1 MKRFQ
6 AMAQR
11 ITAFVLSAGMMAS
24 AAAPTVLAA
33 QQAPS
38 APLGAENSVD
48 ELGNEDVSDETFHEP
63 DDRGLAADAEFF
75 YGEADDDIDLDDLT
89 EEQLAEQAAVDES
102 GHKKHTPDTDDL
114 VYEQPS
120 TCAQRGYAIYRCSF
134 ELEQEDGTVAHCYH
148 WVVVW
153 LSLTD
158 HEWGEWQEPDDADS
172 QKYRVC
178 SVCNAVEY
186 EDDTAV
192 TPDGVPVTDPDHPE
206 WLPGDIGVG
215 GNYDDQIELARG
227 HTHSKNFLLETIE
240 ATCTEPKKRKWKC
253 WCTFNFW
260 DTQGEKLGHMPEQD
274 AQTYTKP
281 ATCTEDGVTYKYCG
295 RNNNGT
301 TCMYEYPNT
310 RQTLFATGHHTGDED
325 DAHKWVKGDGTD
337 VGWTEE
343 PATCTTAGKRY
354 RRCDTCQKEE
364 VDNTYADAHP
374 ATGHITDGVK
384 WTKDD
389 GSEIGWVVNQPY
401 KCADGT
407 KTRECDV
414 CHEKE
419 TVTVPATEEHQ
430 RTDWIVT
437 VEPTCTTTG
446 TRVKKCTVCG
456 NVVETETINALE
468 HDFQN
473 YVDDNRPAC
482 CDQYETGT
490 CTRCDAKDTRK
501 TSDPIRAHKFT
512 RYIFGTFDG
521 RLATRA
527 DCDYKGCTAYD
538 DKAFSLDNY
547 KENGYVLAATEAS
560 ETIADY
566 AEEVIKQAMRDAETA
581 VANASTRE
589 EAIASLDVI
598 VASVRSQLL
607 NKKVSGEVRMDPGWG
622 AWAIVKIPYSVT
634 ITKEMV
640 GSMLTDLQNGMNS
653 VKEMLGSS
661 FLSKDAIQTLIG
673 KVEDTV
679 AKSDD
684 INYSMRWIVYP
695 EAYYQ
700 ITAALNGG
708 NGSYPGG
715 DSDKAGEKATI
726 SNLILQLAGDLVQ
739 KDPNSETDAVQEFVS
754 AIFDDLIDML
764 IEELKKDETYGKYLN
779 NALGDELLAELRPKL
794 REELV
799 NDTAFVDTIRGI
811 VQIALSN
818 AAAGVNKGWKEKAI
832 LAQLREDLLKVQ
844 DPVEQEMI
852 KLSGIIGDL
861 VESSLAEKINKLL
874 PFGDLTSWIGKWVG
888 EFAKDKAVSEVV
900 GETGRVRDTIE
911 LYIKYITCPGHD
923 YHYITTRATT
933 CTEDGEEKLKCSK
946 CGWVRSD
953 NKITHEKLG
962 HVPVVDEAVDPTE
975 TEEGLTEG
983 SHCARCGA
991 VLEAQEVIPAL
1002 QPQMDAKLVCSAI
1015 PEEAVTAMRYENRK
1029 KLDAAMDAALT
1040 KAGYTAA
1047 DSQRFL
1053 AQVNSS
1059 IGILPSD
1066 RYPEEGFTGYVPR
1079 PAQTAAD
1086 KKYTWYAVQLLTVDA
1101 HGHNAGDVIITPV
1114 TQTDKGLQL
1123 TVYAQAVVA
1132 LAWKEAK

>member
-1 MKRFQ
+1 MIPEGGSADR
-6 AMAQR
+6 
-11 ITAFVLSAGMMAS
+11 TLDDFVTFDQPEWLEQGMLMGTDAYGIQ
-24 AAAPTVLAA
+24 T
-33 QQAPS
+33 
-38 APLGAENSVD
+38 
-48 ELGNEDVSDETFHEP
+48 
-63 DDRGLAADAEFF
+63 AADRAKVDQKWN
-75 YGEADDDIDLDDLT
+75 YEADHSKWTIDRSTTYYHGYDGMGNDHGKYGLNVWT
-89 EEQLAEQAAVDES
+89 SESTHKERAVTCEES
-102 GHKKHTPDTDDL
+102 GYIGHK
-114 VYEQPS
+114 
-120 TCAQRGYAIYRCSF
+120 CALYTTFFGRKVTLC
-134 ELEQEDGTVAHCYH
+134 DK
-148 WVVVW
+148 
-153 LSLTD
+153 
-158 HEWGEWQEPDDADS
+158 EWQETIPAPG
-172 QKYRVC
+172 QHLH
-178 SVCNAVEY
+178 NLY
-186 EDDTAV
+186 E
-192 TPDGVPVTDPDHPE
+192 
-206 WLPGDIGVG
+206 
-215 GNYDDQIELARG
+215 
-227 HTHSKNFLLETIE
+227 
-240 ATCTEPKKRKWKC
+240 
-253 WCTFNFW
+253 
-260 DTQGEKLGHMPEQD
+260 
-274 AQTYTKP
+274 
-281 ATCTEDGVTYKYCG
+281 
-295 RNNNGT
+295 
-301 TCMYEYPNT
+301 
-310 RQTLFATGHHTGDED
+310 
-325 DAHKWVKGDGTD
+325 VK
-337 VGWTEE
+337 
-343 PATCTTAGKRY
+343 ATCTTDGVKYYYCGRDNGAGSDRNKGNGSICYYVWEDETVVTKAVGHLSSTGEYWFPNDEATKDKGWQTKAATCGEAGKRY
-354 RRCDTCQKEE
+354 RDCVNCDAADGKEE
-364 VDNTYADAHP
+364 DPSYADAHP
-374 ATGHITDGVK
+374 ATGHETDGVK
-384 WTKDD
+384 WAKGD
-389 GSEIGWVVNQPY
+389 GSNVGWVVNQPY
-401 KCADGT
+401 PCAEGT
-407 KTRECDV
+407 KTRECDI

-419 TVTVPATEEHQ
+419 TVTVPVTEAHQ
-430 RTDWIVT
+430 LTDWEVT

-456 NVVETETINALE
+456 NVVETETINELG

-482 CDQYETGT
+482 CDQYETGI
-490 CTRCDAKDTRK
+490 CTRCNAKDTRK
-501 TSDPIRAHKFT
+501 TSGPIRAHKFT
-512 RYIFGTFDG
+512 HYEFGTFDG

-527 DCDYKGCTAYD
+527 NCDYKGCTAYD

-566 AEEVIKQAMRDAETA
+566 AEDVIKQAMRDAETA
-581 VANASTRE
+581 VKNASTRE

-607 NKKVSGEVRMDPGWG
+607 SKKVSGEVRIDPGWG

-673 KVEDTV
+673 KVADTV

-700 ITAALNGG
+700 ITAALNEG

-764 IEELKKDETYGKYLN
+764 IEELKEDEEYSKYLN

-799 NDTAFVDTIRGI
+799 NDTAFVDAVRGI
-811 VQIALSN
+811 VQNALSN

-832 LAQLREDLLKVQ
+832 LAQLRSDLLKVQ

-874 PFGDLTSWIGKWVG
+874 PFGDLTSWIGKKVG
-888 EFAKDKAVSEVV
+888 AFAKDKAVSEVV

-911 LYIKYITCPGHD
+911 LYIKYITCGEHR
-923 YHYITTRATT
+923 HVTEEIAAT
-933 CTEDGEEKLKCSK
+933 CTEPAYTIDSCDK
-946 CGWVRSD
+946 CGWRFS
-953 NKITHEKLG
+953 KSKTGEPLG
-962 HVPVVDEAVDPTE
+962 HVPVVDEAADPTE

-1015 PEEAVTAMRYENRK
+1015 PEETVTAMRYENRK

-1114 TQTDKGLQL
+1114 AQTDKGLL
-1123 TVYAQAVVA
+1123 RT
-1132 LAWKEAK
+1132 WGCSGK

>member
-33 QQAPS
+33 QQVPS

-48 ELGNEDVSDETFHEP
+48 ELGNEDLSDETYHEP
-63 DDRGLAADAEFF
+63 DDRGLAADAADHTW
-75 YGEADDDIDLDDLT
+75 GEWYDGTYQEGEDGEIQNVKIRICSDCGVL
-89 EEQLAEQAAVDES
+89 QL
-102 GHKKHTPDTDDL
+102 
-114 VYEQPS
+114 
-120 TCAQRGYAIYRCSF
+120 
-134 ELEQEDGTVAHCYH
+134 EDGTV
-148 WVVVW
+148 
-153 LSLTD
+153 LTPSTD
-158 HEWGEWQEPDDADS
+158 EKLEI
-172 QKYRVC
+172 V
-178 SVCNAVEY
+178 
-186 EDDTAV
+186 
-192 TPDGVPVTDPDHPE
+192 DPDEPE
-206 WLPGDIGVG
+206 QLAPGVNLD
-215 GNYDDQIELARG
+215 GNYDDQIAPCDSVGIHDGAHQFDYTGATNVKVWYSRP
-227 HTHSKNFLLETIE
+227 
-240 ATCTEPKKRKWKC
+240 TCTQTGSALVRCIKWWYVKFYIPFKGWQESSGQCDYSETHTINMAPHTWPSDGTVEQASPCVDGWKVWRCTVCNTELRRDKIGAKPHQYGDPITVKPTCEKGGKTYQKC
-253 WCTFNFW
+253 SVCGDEHVIET
-260 DTQGEKLGHMPEQD
+260 TAPLGHS
-274 AQTYTKP
+274 
-281 ATCTEDGVTYKYCG
+281 
-295 RNNNGT
+295 
-301 TCMYEYPNT
+301 
-310 RQTLFATGHHTGDED
+310 
-325 DAHKWVKGDGTD
+325 
-337 VGWTEE
+337 
-343 PATCTTAGKRY
+343 
-354 RRCDTCQKEE
+354 
-364 VDNTYADAHP
+364 
-374 ATGHITDGVK
+374 TDGVK
-384 WTKDD
+384 WTKGDN
-389 GSEIGWVVNQPY
+389 SNVGWVVNQPY
-401 KCADGT
+401 PCADGT
-407 KTRECDV
+407 KTRECDI

-419 TVTVPATEEHQ
+419 ILTVPATEEHQ
-430 RTDWIVT
+430 LTDWIVT

-456 NVVETETINALE
+456 NVVKTETIGALG

-473 YVDDNRPAC
+473 YVDDNKPAC

-490 CTRCDAKDTRK
+490 CTRCNAKNTRK
-501 TSDPIRAHKFT
+501 TSGPIRAHKFT
-512 RYIFGTFDG
+512 RYVLATFDG

-527 DCDYKGCTAYD
+527 YCDYEGCTAYD
-538 DKAFSLDNY
+538 DKAISTKDY
-547 KENGYVLAATEAS
+547 KENLCVLAATEAS
-560 ETIADY
+560 ETIAKY
-566 AEEVIKQAMRDAETA
+566 ADDVIKQAMRDAETA
-581 VANASTRE
+581 VKNASTRE

-607 NKKVSGEVRMDPGWG
+607 NKKIEGEVRADLDPEHKLPDLLHG
-622 AWAIVKIPYSVT
+622 AAIVKLPYSVT
-634 ITKEMV
+634 VTEDMV

-673 KVEDTV
+673 KVADTV

-700 ITAALNGG
+700 ITAALNEG

-764 IEELKKDETYGKYLN
+764 IEELKEDEEYSKYLN

-799 NDTAFVDTIRGI
+799 NDTAFVDAVRGI

-832 LAQLREDLLKVQ
+832 LAQLRSDLLKVQ

-874 PFGDLTSWIGKWVG
+874 PFGDLTSWIGKKVG
-888 EFAKDKAVSEVV
+888 AFAKDKAVSEVV

-911 LYIKYITCPGHD
+911 LYIKYITCGEH
-923 YHYITTRATT
+923 HHVTEEIAAT
-933 CTEDGEEKLKCSK
+933 CTEPAYTIDSCDK
-946 CGWVRSD
+946 CGWRFS
-953 NKITHEKLG
+953 KSKTGEPLG
-962 HVPVVDEAVDPTE
+962 HVPVVDEAADPTE

-1015 PEEAVTAMRYENRK
+1015 PEETVTAMRYENRK

-1040 KAGYTAA
+1040 KAGYTVA

-1066 RYPEEGFTGYVPR
+1066 RYPEEGFTGYVAR

-1114 TQTDKGLQL
+1114 AQTDKGLQL

>member
-1 MKRFQ
+1 
-6 AMAQR
+6 MAQR

-48 ELGNEDVSDETFHEP
+48 ELGNEDFSDETYHEP
-63 DDRGLAADAEFF
+63 DDRGLAADAADHTW
-75 YGEADDDIDLDDLT
+75 GEWYDGTYQEGEDGEIQNVKIRICSDCGVL
-89 EEQLAEQAAVDES
+89 QL
-102 GHKKHTPDTDDL
+102 
-114 VYEQPS
+114 
-120 TCAQRGYAIYRCSF
+120 
-134 ELEQEDGTVAHCYH
+134 EDGTV
-148 WVVVW
+148 
-153 LSLTD
+153 LTPSTD
-158 HEWGEWQEPDDADS
+158 EKLEI
-172 QKYRVC
+172 V
-178 SVCNAVEY
+178 
-186 EDDTAV
+186 
-192 TPDGVPVTDPDHPE
+192 DPDEPE
-206 WLPGDIGVG
+206 QLAPGVNLD
-215 GNYDDQIELARG
+215 GNYDDQIAPCDSVGIHDGAHQFDYTGATNVKVWYSRP
-227 HTHSKNFLLETIE
+227 
-240 ATCTEPKKRKWKC
+240 TCTQTGSALVRCTKWWYVRVYIPLVGWKESSGQCDYSETHTINMAPHTWPSDGTVEQASPCVDGWKVWRCTVCNTELRRDKIGAKPHQYGDPITVKPTCEKGGKTYQKC
-253 WCTFNFW
+253 SVCGDEHVIET
-260 DTQGEKLGHMPEQD
+260 TAPLGHS
-274 AQTYTKP
+274 
-281 ATCTEDGVTYKYCG
+281 
-295 RNNNGT
+295 
-301 TCMYEYPNT
+301 
-310 RQTLFATGHHTGDED
+310 
-325 DAHKWVKGDGTD
+325 
-337 VGWTEE
+337 
-343 PATCTTAGKRY
+343 
-354 RRCDTCQKEE
+354 
-364 VDNTYADAHP
+364 
-374 ATGHITDGVK
+374 TDGVK
-384 WTKDD
+384 WTKGDN
-389 GSEIGWVVNQPY
+389 SNVGWVVNQPY
-401 KCADGT
+401 PCADGT
-407 KTRECDV
+407 KTRECDI

-419 TVTVPATEEHQ
+419 ILTVPATEEHQ
-430 RTDWIVT
+430 LTDWIVT

-456 NVVETETINALE
+456 NVVKTETIGALG

-473 YVDDNRPAC
+473 YVDDNKPAC

-490 CTRCDAKDTRK
+490 CTRCNAKNTRK
-501 TSDPIRAHKFT
+501 TSGPIRAHKFT
-512 RYIFGTFDG
+512 HYEFGTFDG

-527 DCDYKGCTAYD
+527 NCDYKGCTAYD

-566 AEEVIKQAMRDAETA
+566 AEDVIKQAMRDAETA
-581 VANASTRE
+581 VKNASTRE

-607 NKKVSGEVRMDPGWG
+607 NKKIEGEVRADLDPEHKLPDLLHG
-622 AWAIVKIPYSVT
+622 AAIVKLPYSVT
-634 ITKEMV
+634 VTEDMV

-673 KVEDTV
+673 KVADTV

-700 ITAALNGG
+700 ITAALNEG

-764 IEELKKDETYGKYLN
+764 IEELKEDEEYSKYLN

-799 NDTAFVDTIRGI
+799 NDTAFVDAVRGV
-811 VQIALSN
+811 VQNALSN

-832 LAQLREDLLKVQ
+832 LAQLRSDLLKVQ
-844 DPVEQEMI
+844 DPVEQEII

-874 PFGDLTSWIGKWVG
+874 PFGDLTSWIGKKVG
-888 EFAKDKAVSEVV
+888 AFAKDKAVSEVV

-911 LYIKYITCPGHD
+911 LYIKYITCGEHR
-923 YHYITTRATT
+923 HVTEEIAAT
-933 CTEDGEEKLKCSK
+933 CTEPAYTIDSCDK
-946 CGWVRSD
+946 CGWRFS
-953 NKITHEKLG
+953 KSKTGEPLG
-962 HVPVVDEAVDPTE
+962 HVPVVDEAADPTE

-1015 PEEAVTAMRYENRK
+1015 PEETVTAMRYENRK

-1066 RYPEEGFTGYVPR
+1066 RYPEEGFTGYVAR

-1114 TQTDKGLQL
+1114 AQTDKGLQL

>member
-1 MKRFQ
+1 MW
-6 AMAQR
+6 
-11 ITAFVLSAGMMAS
+11 
-24 AAAPTVLAA
+24 
-33 QQAPS
+33 
-38 APLGAENSVD
+38 E
-48 ELGNEDVSDETFHEP
+48 DETVVTKAVGH
-63 DDRGLAADAEFF
+63 LSST
-75 YGEADDDIDLDDLT
+75 GEYWFPND
-89 EEQLAEQAAVDES
+89 
-102 GHKKHTPDTDDL
+102 
-114 VYEQPS
+114 
-120 TCAQRGYAIYRCSF
+120 
-134 ELEQEDGTVAHCYH
+134 
-148 WVVVW
+148 
-153 LSLTD
+153 
-158 HEWGEWQEPDDADS
+158 
-172 QKYRVC
+172 
-178 SVCNAVEY
+178 
-186 EDDTAV
+186 
-192 TPDGVPVTDPDHPE
+192 
-206 WLPGDIGVG
+206 
-215 GNYDDQIELARG
+215 
-227 HTHSKNFLLETIE
+227 E
-240 ATCTEPKKRKWKC
+240 ATKDKGW
-253 WCTFNFW
+253 
-260 DTQGEKLGHMPEQD
+260 
-274 AQTYTKP
+274 QTKA
-281 ATCTEDGVTYKYCG
+281 ATCGE
-295 RNNNGT
+295 
-301 TCMYEYPNT
+301 
-310 RQTLFATGHHTGDED
+310 
-325 DAHKWVKGDGTD
+325 
-337 VGWTEE
+337 
-343 PATCTTAGKRY
+343 AGKRY
-354 RRCDTCQKEE
+354 RDCVNCDAADGKEE
-364 VDNTYADAHP
+364 DPSYADAHP
-374 ATGHITDGVK
+374 ATGHETDGVK
-384 WTKDD
+384 WAKGD
-389 GSEIGWVVNQPY
+389 GSNVGWVVNQPY
-401 KCADGT
+401 PCAEGT
-407 KTRECDV
+407 KTRECDI

-419 TVTVPATEEHQ
+419 TVTVPVTEAHQ
-430 RTDWIVT
+430 LTDWEVT

-456 NVVETETINALE
+456 NVVETETINELG

-482 CDQYETGT
+482 CDQYETGI
-490 CTRCDAKDTRK
+490 CTRCNAKDTRK
-501 TSDPIRAHKFT
+501 TSGPIRAHKFT
-512 RYIFGTFDG
+512 HYEFGTFDG

-527 DCDYKGCTAYD
+527 NCDYKGCTAYD

-566 AEEVIKQAMRDAETA
+566 AEDVIKQAMRDAETA
-581 VANASTRE
+581 VKNASTRE

-607 NKKVSGEVRMDPGWG
+607 SKKVSGEVRIDPGWG

-673 KVEDTV
+673 KVADTV

-700 ITAALNGG
+700 ITAALNEG

-764 IEELKKDETYGKYLN
+764 IEELKEDEEYSKYLN

-799 NDTAFVDTIRGI
+799 NDTAFVDAVRGI

-832 LAQLREDLLKVQ
+832 LAQLRSDLLKVQ

-874 PFGDLTSWIGKWVG
+874 PFGDLTSWIGKKVG
-888 EFAKDKAVSEVV
+888 AFAKDKAVSEVV

-911 LYIKYITCPGHD
+911 LYIKYITCGEH
-923 YHYITTRATT
+923 HHVTEEIAAT
-933 CTEDGEEKLKCSK
+933 CTEPAYTIDSCDK
-946 CGWVRSD
+946 CGWRFS
-953 NKITHEKLG
+953 KSKTGEPLG
-962 HVPVVDEAVDPTE
+962 HVPVVDEAADPTE

-1066 RYPEEGFTGYVPR
+1066 RYPEEGFTGYVAR

-1114 TQTDKGLQL
+1114 AQTDKGLQL

>member
-33 QQAPS
+33 QQVPS

-48 ELGNEDVSDETFHEP
+48 ELGNEDLSDETYHEP
-63 DDRGLAADAEFF
+63 DDRGLAADAADHTW
-75 YGEADDDIDLDDLT
+75 GEWYDGTYQEGEDGEIQNVKIRICSDCGVLQLEDSTVLT
-89 EEQLAEQAAVDES
+89 PSTDEKLEIVDPDEPEQLA
-102 GHKKHTPDTDDL
+102 P
-114 VYEQPS
+114 
-120 TCAQRGYAIYRCSF
+120 
-134 ELEQEDGTVAHCYH
+134 
-148 WVVVW
+148 
-153 LSLTD
+153 
-158 HEWGEWQEPDDADS
+158 
-172 QKYRVC
+172 
-178 SVCNAVEY
+178 
-186 EDDTAV
+186 
-192 TPDGVPVTDPDHPE
+192 GVNLD
-206 WLPGDIGVG
+206 
-215 GNYDDQIELARG
+215 GNYDDQIAPCDSVGIHDGAHQFDYTGATNVKVWYSRP
-227 HTHSKNFLLETIE
+227 
-240 ATCTEPKKRKWKC
+240 TCTQTGSALVRCIKWWHVKFYIPFKGWQESSGQCDYSETHTINMAPHTWPSDGTVEQASPCVDGWKVWRCTVCNTELRRDKIGAKPHQYGDPITVKPTCEKGGKTYQKC
-253 WCTFNFW
+253 SVCGDEHVIET
-260 DTQGEKLGHMPEQD
+260 TAPLGHS
-274 AQTYTKP
+274 
-281 ATCTEDGVTYKYCG
+281 
-295 RNNNGT
+295 
-301 TCMYEYPNT
+301 
-310 RQTLFATGHHTGDED
+310 
-325 DAHKWVKGDGTD
+325 
-337 VGWTEE
+337 
-343 PATCTTAGKRY
+343 
-354 RRCDTCQKEE
+354 
-364 VDNTYADAHP
+364 
-374 ATGHITDGVK
+374 TDGVK
-384 WTKDD
+384 WTKGDN
-389 GSEIGWVVNQPY
+389 SNVGWVVNQPY
-401 KCADGT
+401 PCADGT
-407 KTRECDV
+407 KTRECDI

-419 TVTVPATEEHQ
+419 ILTVPATEEHQ
-430 RTDWIVT
+430 LTDWIVT

-456 NVVETETINALE
+456 NVVKTETIGALG

-473 YVDDNRPAC
+473 YVDDNKPAC

-490 CTRCDAKDTRK
+490 CTRCNAKNTRK
-501 TSDPIRAHKFT
+501 TSGPIRAHKFT
-512 RYIFGTFDG
+512 RYVLATFDG

-527 DCDYKGCTAYD
+527 YCDYEGCTAYD
-538 DKAFSLDNY
+538 DKAISTKDY
-547 KENGYVLAATEAS
+547 KENLCVLAATEAS
-560 ETIADY
+560 ETIAKY
-566 AEEVIKQAMRDAETA
+566 ADDVIKQAMRDAETA
-581 VANASTRE
+581 VKNASTRE

-607 NKKVSGEVRMDPGWG
+607 NKKIEGEVRADLDPEHKLPDLLHG
-622 AWAIVKIPYSVT
+622 AAIVKLPYSVT
-634 ITKEMV
+634 VTEDMV

-673 KVEDTV
+673 KVADTV

-700 ITAALNGG
+700 ITAALNEG

-764 IEELKKDETYGKYLN
+764 IEELKEDEEYSKYLN

-799 NDTAFVDTIRGI
+799 NDTAFVDAVRGI

-832 LAQLREDLLKVQ
+832 LAQLRSDLLKVQ

-874 PFGDLTSWIGKWVG
+874 PFGDLTSWIGKKVG
-888 EFAKDKAVSEVV
+888 AFAKDKAVSEVV

-911 LYIKYITCPGHD
+911 LYIKYITCGEH
-923 YHYITTRATT
+923 HHVTEEIAAT
-933 CTEDGEEKLKCSK
+933 CTEPAYTIDSCDK
-946 CGWVRSD
+946 CGWRFS
-953 NKITHEKLG
+953 KSKTGEPLG
-962 HVPVVDEAVDPTE
+962 HVPVVDEAADPTE

-1015 PEEAVTAMRYENRK
+1015 PEETVTAMRYENRK

-1040 KAGYTAA
+1040 KAGYTVA

-1066 RYPEEGFTGYVPR
+1066 RYPEEGFTGYVAR

-1114 TQTDKGLQL
+1114 AQTDKGLQL

>member
-1 MKRFQ
+1 MKFYIPFKGWQESSGQCDYSETHTINMAPHTWPSDGTVEQ
-6 AMAQR
+6 ASPCVDGWKVWRCTVCNTELRRDKIGAKPHQYGDP
-11 ITAFVLSAGMMAS
+11 ITVK
-24 AAAPTVLAA
+24 PTCEKGGKTYQKCSVCGDEHVIETT
-33 QQAPS
+33 
-38 APLGAENSVD
+38 APLG
-48 ELGNEDVSDETFHEP
+48 
-63 DDRGLAADAEFF
+63 
-75 YGEADDDIDLDDLT
+75 
-89 EEQLAEQAAVDES
+89 
-102 GHKKHTPDTDDL
+102 
-114 VYEQPS
+114 
-120 TCAQRGYAIYRCSF
+120 
-134 ELEQEDGTVAHCYH
+134 
-148 WVVVW
+148 
-153 LSLTD
+153 
-158 HEWGEWQEPDDADS
+158 
-172 QKYRVC
+172 
-178 SVCNAVEY
+178 
-186 EDDTAV
+186 
-192 TPDGVPVTDPDHPE
+192 
-206 WLPGDIGVG
+206 
-215 GNYDDQIELARG
+215 
-227 HTHSKNFLLETIE
+227 HS
-240 ATCTEPKKRKWKC
+240 
-253 WCTFNFW
+253 
-260 DTQGEKLGHMPEQD
+260 
-274 AQTYTKP
+274 
-281 ATCTEDGVTYKYCG
+281 
-295 RNNNGT
+295 
-301 TCMYEYPNT
+301 
-310 RQTLFATGHHTGDED
+310 
-325 DAHKWVKGDGTD
+325 
-337 VGWTEE
+337 
-343 PATCTTAGKRY
+343 
-354 RRCDTCQKEE
+354 
-364 VDNTYADAHP
+364 
-374 ATGHITDGVK
+374 TDGVK
-384 WTKDD
+384 WTKGD
-389 GSEIGWVVNQPY
+389 GSNVGWVVNQPY
-401 KCADGT
+401 PCAEGT

-419 TVTVPATEEHQ
+419 TVTVPATKAHQ
-430 RTDWIVT
+430 LTDWEVT

-456 NVVETETINALE
+456 NVVETETINALG

-482 CDQYETGT
+482 CDQYETGI
-490 CTRCDAKDTRK
+490 CTRCNAKDTRK
-501 TSDPIRAHKFT
+501 TGGPIRAHKFT
-512 RYIFGTFDG
+512 HYEFGTFDG

-527 DCDYKGCTAYD
+527 NCDYKGCTAYD

-566 AEEVIKQAMRDAETA
+566 AEDVIKQAMRDAETA

-607 NKKVSGEVRMDPGWG
+607 SKKVSGEVRIDPGWG

-673 KVEDTV
+673 KVADTV

-700 ITAALNGG
+700 ITAALNEG

-764 IEELKKDETYGKYLN
+764 IEELKEDEEYSKYLN

-799 NDTAFVDTIRGI
+799 NDTAFVDAVRGI
-811 VQIALSN
+811 VQNALSN

-832 LAQLREDLLKVQ
+832 LAQLRSDLLKVQ

-874 PFGDLTSWIGKWVG
+874 PFGDLTSWIGKKVG
-888 EFAKDKAVSEVV
+888 AFAKDKAVSEVV

-911 LYIKYITCPGHD
+911 LYIKYITCGEHR
-923 YHYITTRATT
+923 HVTEEIAAT
-933 CTEDGEEKLKCSK
+933 CTEPAYTIDSCDK
-946 CGWVRSD
+946 CGWRFS
-953 NKITHEKLG
+953 KSKTGEPLG
-962 HVPVVDEAVDPTE
+962 HVPVVDEAADPTE

-1002 QPQMDAKLVCSAI
+1002 QPQMDAKLVCNAI

-1040 KAGYTAA
+1040 KAGYAAA

-1066 RYPEEGFTGYVPR
+1066 RYPEEGFTGYVAR

-1114 TQTDKGLQL
+1114 AQTDKGLQL

>member
-1 MKRFQ
+1 
-6 AMAQR
+6 MAQR

-48 ELGNEDVSDETFHEP
+48 ELGNVDVSDETYHEP
-63 DDRGLAADAEFF
+63 DDRGLAADAADHTW
-75 YGEADDDIDLDDLT
+75 GEWYDGTYQEGEDGEIQNVKIRICSDCGVL
-89 EEQLAEQAAVDES
+89 QL
-102 GHKKHTPDTDDL
+102 
-114 VYEQPS
+114 
-120 TCAQRGYAIYRCSF
+120 
-134 ELEQEDGTVAHCYH
+134 EDGTV
-148 WVVVW
+148 
-153 LSLTD
+153 LTPSTD
-158 HEWGEWQEPDDADS
+158 EKLEI
-172 QKYRVC
+172 V
-178 SVCNAVEY
+178 
-186 EDDTAV
+186 
-192 TPDGVPVTDPDHPE
+192 DPDEPE
-206 WLPGDIGVG
+206 QLAPGVNLD
-215 GNYDDQIELARG
+215 GNYDDQIAPCDSVGIHDGAHQFDYTGATNVKVWYSRP
-227 HTHSKNFLLETIE
+227 
-240 ATCTEPKKRKWKC
+240 TCTQTGSALVRCIKWWHVKFYIPFKGWQESSGQCDYSETHTINMAPHTWPSDGTVEQASPCVDGWKVWRCTVCNTELRRDKIGAKPHQYGDPITVKPTCEKGGKTYQKC
-253 WCTFNFW
+253 SVCGDEHVIET
-260 DTQGEKLGHMPEQD
+260 TAPLGHS
-274 AQTYTKP
+274 
-281 ATCTEDGVTYKYCG
+281 
-295 RNNNGT
+295 
-301 TCMYEYPNT
+301 
-310 RQTLFATGHHTGDED
+310 
-325 DAHKWVKGDGTD
+325 
-337 VGWTEE
+337 
-343 PATCTTAGKRY
+343 
-354 RRCDTCQKEE
+354 
-364 VDNTYADAHP
+364 
-374 ATGHITDGVK
+374 TDGVK
-384 WTKDD
+384 WTKGD
-389 GSEIGWVVNQPY
+389 GSNVGWVVNQPY
-401 KCADGT
+401 PCAEGT

-419 TVTVPATEEHQ
+419 TVTVPATKAHQ
-430 RTDWIVT
+430 LTDWEVT

-456 NVVETETINALE
+456 NVVETETINALG

-473 YVDDNRPAC
+473 YVDDNKPAC

-490 CTRCDAKDTRK
+490 CTRCNAKNTRK
-501 TSDPIRAHKFT
+501 TSGPIRAHKFT
-512 RYIFGTFDG
+512 RYVLATFDG

-527 DCDYKGCTAYD
+527 YCDYEGCTAYD
-538 DKAFSLDNY
+538 DKAISTKDY
-547 KENGYVLAATEAS
+547 KENLCVLAATEAS
-560 ETIADY
+560 ETIAKY
-566 AEEVIKQAMRDAETA
+566 ADDVIKQAMRDAETA
-581 VANASTRE
+581 VKNASTRE

-607 NKKVSGEVRMDPGWG
+607 NKKIEGEVRADLDPEHKLPDLLHG
-622 AWAIVKIPYSVT
+622 AAIVKLPYSVT
-634 ITKEMV
+634 VTEDMV

-673 KVEDTV
+673 KVADTV

-700 ITAALNGG
+700 ITAALNEG

-764 IEELKKDETYGKYLN
+764 IEELKEDEEYSKYLN

-799 NDTAFVDTIRGI
+799 NDTAFVDAVRGV
-811 VQIALSN
+811 VQNALSN

-832 LAQLREDLLKVQ
+832 LAQLRSDLLKVQ

-874 PFGDLTSWIGKWVG
+874 PFGDLTSWIGKKVG
-888 EFAKDKAVSEVV
+888 AFAKDKAVSEVV

-911 LYIKYITCPGHD
+911 LYIKYITCGEHR
-923 YHYITTRATT
+923 HVIEEIAAT
-933 CTEDGEEKLKCSK
+933 CTEPAYTIDSCDK
-946 CGWVRSD
+946 CGWRFS
-953 NKITHEKLG
+953 KSKTGEPLG
-962 HVPVVDEAVDPTE
+962 HVPVVDEAADPTE

-1040 KAGYTAA
+1040 KAGYTVA

-1066 RYPEEGFTGYVPR
+1066 RYPEEGFTGYVAR

-1114 TQTDKGLQL
+1114 AQTDKGLQL

>member
-33 QQAPS
+33 QQVPS

-48 ELGNEDVSDETFHEP
+48 ELGNEDLSDETYHEP
-63 DDRGLAADAEFF
+63 DDRGLAADAADHTW
-75 YGEADDDIDLDDLT
+75 GEWYDGTYQEGEDGEIQNVKIRICSDCGVL
-89 EEQLAEQAAVDES
+89 QL
-102 GHKKHTPDTDDL
+102 
-114 VYEQPS
+114 
-120 TCAQRGYAIYRCSF
+120 
-134 ELEQEDGTVAHCYH
+134 EDGTV
-148 WVVVW
+148 
-153 LSLTD
+153 LTPSTD
-158 HEWGEWQEPDDADS
+158 EKLEI
-172 QKYRVC
+172 V
-178 SVCNAVEY
+178 
-186 EDDTAV
+186 
-192 TPDGVPVTDPDHPE
+192 DPDEPE
-206 WLPGDIGVG
+206 QLAPGVNLD
-215 GNYDDQIELARG
+215 GNYDDQIAPCDSVGIHDGAHQFDYTGATNVKVWYSRP
-227 HTHSKNFLLETIE
+227 
-240 ATCTEPKKRKWKC
+240 TCTQTGSALVRCIKWWHVKFYIPFKGWQESSGQCDYSETHTINMAPHTWPSNGTVEQASPCVDGWKVWRCTVCNTELRRDKIGAKPHQYGDPITVKPTCEKGGKTYQKC
-253 WCTFNFW
+253 SVCGDEHVIET
-260 DTQGEKLGHMPEQD
+260 TAPLGHS
-274 AQTYTKP
+274 
-281 ATCTEDGVTYKYCG
+281 
-295 RNNNGT
+295 
-301 TCMYEYPNT
+301 
-310 RQTLFATGHHTGDED
+310 
-325 DAHKWVKGDGTD
+325 
-337 VGWTEE
+337 
-343 PATCTTAGKRY
+343 
-354 RRCDTCQKEE
+354 
-364 VDNTYADAHP
+364 
-374 ATGHITDGVK
+374 TDGVK
-384 WTKDD
+384 WTKGDN
-389 GSEIGWVVNQPY
+389 SNVGWVVNQPY
-401 KCADGT
+401 PCADGT
-407 KTRECDV
+407 KTRECDI

-419 TVTVPATEEHQ
+419 ILTVPATEEHQ
-430 RTDWIVT
+430 LTDWIVT

-456 NVVETETINALE
+456 NVVKTETIGALG

-473 YVDDNRPAC
+473 YVDDNKPAC

-490 CTRCDAKDTRK
+490 CTRCNAKNTRK
-501 TSDPIRAHKFT
+501 TSGPIRAHKFT
-512 RYIFGTFDG
+512 RYVLATFDG

-527 DCDYKGCTAYD
+527 YCDYEGCTAYD
-538 DKAFSLDNY
+538 DKAISTKDY
-547 KENGYVLAATEAS
+547 KENLCVLAATEAS
-560 ETIADY
+560 ETIAKY
-566 AEEVIKQAMRDAETA
+566 ADDVIKQAMRDAETA
-581 VANASTRE
+581 VKNASTRE

-607 NKKVSGEVRMDPGWG
+607 NKKIEGEVRADLDPEHKLPDLLHG
-622 AWAIVKIPYSVT
+622 AAIVKLPYSVT
-634 ITKEMV
+634 VTEDMV

-673 KVEDTV
+673 KVADTV

-700 ITAALNGG
+700 ITAALNEG

-764 IEELKKDETYGKYLN
+764 IEELKEDEEYSKYLN

-799 NDTAFVDTIRGI
+799 NDTAFVDAVRGI

-832 LAQLREDLLKVQ
+832 LAQLRSDLLKVQ

-874 PFGDLTSWIGKWVG
+874 PFGDLTSWIGKKVG
-888 EFAKDKAVSEVV
+888 AFAKDKAVSEVV

-911 LYIKYITCPGHD
+911 LYIKYITCGEH
-923 YHYITTRATT
+923 HHVTEEIAAT
-933 CTEDGEEKLKCSK
+933 CTEPAYTIDSCDK
-946 CGWVRSD
+946 CGWRFS
-953 NKITHEKLG
+953 KSKTGEPLG
-962 HVPVVDEAVDPTE
+962 HVPVVDEAADPTE

-1015 PEEAVTAMRYENRK
+1015 PEETVTAMRYENRK

-1040 KAGYTAA
+1040 KAGYTVA

-1066 RYPEEGFTGYVPR
+1066 RYPEEGFTGYVAR

-1114 TQTDKGLQL
+1114 AQTDKGLQL

>member
-1 MKRFQ
+1 M
-6 AMAQR
+6 
-11 ITAFVLSAGMMAS
+11 
-24 AAAPTVLAA
+24 
-33 QQAPS
+33 
-38 APLGAENSVD
+38 
-48 ELGNEDVSDETFHEP
+48 
-63 DDRGLAADAEFF
+63 
-75 YGEADDDIDLDDLT
+75 
-89 EEQLAEQAAVDES
+89 
-102 GHKKHTPDTDDL
+102 
-114 VYEQPS
+114 
-120 TCAQRGYAIYRCSF
+120 
-134 ELEQEDGTVAHCYH
+134 
-148 WVVVW
+148 
-153 LSLTD
+153 
-158 HEWGEWQEPDDADS
+158 
-172 QKYRVC
+172 
-178 SVCNAVEY
+178 
-186 EDDTAV
+186 
-192 TPDGVPVTDPDHPE
+192 
-206 WLPGDIGVG
+206 
-215 GNYDDQIELARG
+215 
-227 HTHSKNFLLETIE
+227 
-240 ATCTEPKKRKWKC
+240 
-253 WCTFNFW
+253 
-260 DTQGEKLGHMPEQD
+260 
-274 AQTYTKP
+274 
-281 ATCTEDGVTYKYCG
+281 
-295 RNNNGT
+295 
-301 TCMYEYPNT
+301 
-310 RQTLFATGHHTGDED
+310 
-325 DAHKWVKGDGTD
+325 
-337 VGWTEE
+337 
-343 PATCTTAGKRY
+343 
-354 RRCDTCQKEE
+354 
-364 VDNTYADAHP
+364 
-374 ATGHITDGVK
+374 K
-384 WTKDD
+384 WTKGDN
-389 GSEIGWVVNQPY
+389 SNVGWVVNQPY
-401 KCADGT
+401 PCADGT
-407 KTRECDV
+407 KTRECDI

-419 TVTVPATEEHQ
+419 ILTVPATEEHQ
-430 RTDWIVT
+430 LTDWIVT

-456 NVVETETINALE
+456 NVVKTETIGALG

-473 YVDDNRPAC
+473 YVDDNKPAC

-490 CTRCDAKDTRK
+490 CTRCNAKNTRK
-501 TSDPIRAHKFT
+501 TSGPIRAHKFT
-512 RYIFGTFDG
+512 RYVLATFDG

-527 DCDYKGCTAYD
+527 YCDYEGCTAYD
-538 DKAFSLDNY
+538 DKAISTKDY
-547 KENGYVLAATEAS
+547 KENLCVLAATEAS
-560 ETIADY
+560 ETIAKY
-566 AEEVIKQAMRDAETA
+566 ADDVIKQAMRDAETA
-581 VANASTRE
+581 VKNASTRE

-607 NKKVSGEVRMDPGWG
+607 NKKIEGEVRADLDPEHKLPDLLHG
-622 AWAIVKIPYSVT
+622 AAIVKLPYSVT
-634 ITKEMV
+634 VTEDMV

-673 KVEDTV
+673 KVADTV

-700 ITAALNGG
+700 ITAALNEG

-764 IEELKKDETYGKYLN
+764 IEELKEDEEYSKYLN

-799 NDTAFVDTIRGI
+799 NDTAFVDAVRGV

-832 LAQLREDLLKVQ
+832 LAQLRSDLLKVQ

-874 PFGDLTSWIGKWVG
+874 PFGDLTSWIGKKVG
-888 EFAKDKAVSEVV
+888 AFAKDKAVSEVV

-911 LYIKYITCPGHD
+911 LYIKYITCGEH
-923 YHYITTRATT
+923 HHVTEEIAAT
-933 CTEDGEEKLKCSK
+933 CTEPAYTIDSCDK
-946 CGWVRSD
+946 CGWRFS
-953 NKITHEKLG
+953 KSKTGEPLG
-962 HVPVVDEAVDPTE
+962 HVPVVDEAADPTE

-1015 PEEAVTAMRYENRK
+1015 PEETVTAMRYENRK

-1053 AQVNSS
+1053 AQVSSS

-1066 RYPEEGFTGYVPR
+1066 RYPEEGFTGYVAR

-1114 TQTDKGLQL
+1114 AQTDKGLQL

>member
-33 QQAPS
+33 QQVPS

-48 ELGNEDVSDETFHEP
+48 ELGNEDLSDETYHEP
-63 DDRGLAADAEFF
+63 DDRGLAADAADHTW
-75 YGEADDDIDLDDLT
+75 GEWYDGTYQEGEDGEIQNVKIRICSDCGVL
-89 EEQLAEQAAVDES
+89 QL
-102 GHKKHTPDTDDL
+102 
-114 VYEQPS
+114 
-120 TCAQRGYAIYRCSF
+120 
-134 ELEQEDGTVAHCYH
+134 EDGTV
-148 WVVVW
+148 
-153 LSLTD
+153 LTPSTD
-158 HEWGEWQEPDDADS
+158 EKLEI
-172 QKYRVC
+172 V
-178 SVCNAVEY
+178 
-186 EDDTAV
+186 
-192 TPDGVPVTDPDHPE
+192 DPDEPE
-206 WLPGDIGVG
+206 QLAPGVNLD
-215 GNYDDQIELARG
+215 GNYDDQIAPCDSVGIHDGAHQFDYTGATNVKVWYSRP
-227 HTHSKNFLLETIE
+227 
-240 ATCTEPKKRKWKC
+240 TCTQTGSALVRCIKWWHVKFYIPFKGWQESSGQCDYSETHTINMAPHTWPSDGTVEQASPCVDGWKVWRCTVCNTELRRDKIGAKPHQYGDPITVKPTCEKGGKTYQKC
-253 WCTFNFW
+253 SVCGDEHVIET
-260 DTQGEKLGHMPEQD
+260 TAPLGHS
-274 AQTYTKP
+274 
-281 ATCTEDGVTYKYCG
+281 
-295 RNNNGT
+295 
-301 TCMYEYPNT
+301 
-310 RQTLFATGHHTGDED
+310 
-325 DAHKWVKGDGTD
+325 
-337 VGWTEE
+337 
-343 PATCTTAGKRY
+343 
-354 RRCDTCQKEE
+354 
-364 VDNTYADAHP
+364 
-374 ATGHITDGVK
+374 TDGVK
-384 WTKDD
+384 WTKGDN
-389 GSEIGWVVNQPY
+389 SNVGWVVNQPY
-401 KCADGT
+401 PCADGT
-407 KTRECDV
+407 KTRECDI

-419 TVTVPATEEHQ
+419 ILTVPATEEHQ
-430 RTDWIVT
+430 LTDWIVT

-456 NVVETETINALE
+456 NVVKTETIGALG

-473 YVDDNRPAC
+473 YVDDNKPAC

-490 CTRCDAKDTRK
+490 CTRCNAKNTRK
-501 TSDPIRAHKFT
+501 TSGPIRAHKFT
-512 RYIFGTFDG
+512 RYVLATFDG

-527 DCDYKGCTAYD
+527 YCDYEGCTAYD
-538 DKAFSLDNY
+538 DKAISTKDY
-547 KENGYVLAATEAS
+547 KENLCVLAATEAS
-560 ETIADY
+560 ETIAKY
-566 AEEVIKQAMRDAETA
+566 ADDVIKQAMRDAETA
-581 VANASTRE
+581 VKNASTRE

-607 NKKVSGEVRMDPGWG
+607 NKKIEGEVRADLDPEHKLPDLLHG
-622 AWAIVKIPYSVT
+622 AAIVKLPYSVT
-634 ITKEMV
+634 VTEDMV

-673 KVEDTV
+673 KVADTV

-700 ITAALNGG
+700 ITAALNEG

-764 IEELKKDETYGKYLN
+764 IEELKEDEEYSKYLN

-799 NDTAFVDTIRGI
+799 NDTAFVDAVRGI

-832 LAQLREDLLKVQ
+832 LAQLRSDLLKVQ

-874 PFGDLTSWIGKWVG
+874 PFGDLTSWIGKKVG
-888 EFAKDKAVSEVV
+888 AFAKDKAVSEVV

-911 LYIKYITCPGHD
+911 LYIKYITCGEHR
-923 YHYITTRATT
+923 HVIEEIAAT
-933 CTEDGEEKLKCSK
+933 CTEPAYTIDSCDK
-946 CGWVRSD
+946 CGWRFS
-953 NKITHEKLG
+953 KSKTGEPLG
-962 HVPVVDEAVDPTE
+962 HVPVVDEAADPTE

-1066 RYPEEGFTGYVPR
+1066 RYPEEGFTGYVAR

-1114 TQTDKGLQL
+1114 AQTDKGLQL

>member
-24 AAAPTVLAA
+24 AAA
-33 QQAPS
+33 QQVPS

-48 ELGNEDVSDETFHEP
+48 ELGNEDLSDETYHEP
-63 DDRGLAADAEFF
+63 DDRGLAADAADHTW
-75 YGEADDDIDLDDLT
+75 GEWYDGTYQEGEDGEIQNVKIRICSDCGVL
-89 EEQLAEQAAVDES
+89 QL
-102 GHKKHTPDTDDL
+102 
-114 VYEQPS
+114 
-120 TCAQRGYAIYRCSF
+120 
-134 ELEQEDGTVAHCYH
+134 EDGTV
-148 WVVVW
+148 
-153 LSLTD
+153 LTPSTD
-158 HEWGEWQEPDDADS
+158 EKLEI
-172 QKYRVC
+172 V
-178 SVCNAVEY
+178 
-186 EDDTAV
+186 
-192 TPDGVPVTDPDHPE
+192 DPDEPE
-206 WLPGDIGVG
+206 QLAPGVNLD
-215 GNYDDQIELARG
+215 GNYDDQIAPCDSVGIHDGAHQFDYTGATNVKVWYSRP
-227 HTHSKNFLLETIE
+227 
-240 ATCTEPKKRKWKC
+240 TCTQTGSALVRCIKWWHVKFYIPFKGWQESSGQCDYSETHTINMAPHTWPSDGTVEQASPCVDGWKVWRCTVCNTELRRDKIGAKPHQYGDPITVKPTCEKGGKTYQKC
-253 WCTFNFW
+253 SVCGDEHVIET
-260 DTQGEKLGHMPEQD
+260 TAPLGHS
-274 AQTYTKP
+274 
-281 ATCTEDGVTYKYCG
+281 
-295 RNNNGT
+295 
-301 TCMYEYPNT
+301 
-310 RQTLFATGHHTGDED
+310 
-325 DAHKWVKGDGTD
+325 
-337 VGWTEE
+337 
-343 PATCTTAGKRY
+343 
-354 RRCDTCQKEE
+354 
-364 VDNTYADAHP
+364 
-374 ATGHITDGVK
+374 TDGVK
-384 WTKDD
+384 WTKGDN
-389 GSEIGWVVNQPY
+389 SNVGWVVNQPY
-401 KCADGT
+401 PCADGT
-407 KTRECDV
+407 KTRECDI

-419 TVTVPATEEHQ
+419 ILTVPATEEHQ
-430 RTDWIVT
+430 LTDWIVT

-456 NVVETETINALE
+456 NVVKTETIGALG

-473 YVDDNRPAC
+473 YVDDNKPAC

-490 CTRCDAKDTRK
+490 CTRCNAKNTRK
-501 TSDPIRAHKFT
+501 TSGPIRAHKFT
-512 RYIFGTFDG
+512 RYVLATFDG

-527 DCDYKGCTAYD
+527 YCDYEGCTAYD
-538 DKAFSLDNY
+538 DKAISTKDY
-547 KENGYVLAATEAS
+547 KENLCVLAATEAS
-560 ETIADY
+560 ETIAKY
-566 AEEVIKQAMRDAETA
+566 ADDVIKQAMRDAETA
-581 VANASTRE
+581 VKNASTRE

-607 NKKVSGEVRMDPGWG
+607 NKKIEGEVRADLDPEHKLPDLLHG
-622 AWAIVKIPYSVT
+622 AAIVKLPYSVT
-634 ITKEMV
+634 VTEDMV

-673 KVEDTV
+673 KVADTV

-700 ITAALNGG
+700 ITAALNEG

-764 IEELKKDETYGKYLN
+764 IEELKEDEEYSKYLN

-799 NDTAFVDTIRGI
+799 NDTAFVDAVRGI

-832 LAQLREDLLKVQ
+832 LAQLRSDLLKVQ

-874 PFGDLTSWIGKWVG
+874 PFGDLTSWIGKKVG
-888 EFAKDKAVSEVV
+888 AFAKDKAVSEVV

-911 LYIKYITCPGHD
+911 LYIKYITCGEH
-923 YHYITTRATT
+923 HHVTEEIAAT
-933 CTEDGEEKLKCSK
+933 CTEPAYTIDSCDK
-946 CGWVRSD
+946 CGWRFS
-953 NKITHEKLG
+953 KSKTGEPLG
-962 HVPVVDEAVDPTE
+962 HVPVVDEAADPTE

-1015 PEEAVTAMRYENRK
+1015 PEETVTAMRYENRK

-1040 KAGYTAA
+1040 KAGYTVA

-1066 RYPEEGFTGYVPR
+1066 RYPEEGFTGYVAR

-1114 TQTDKGLQL
+1114 AQTDKGLQL

>member
-1 MKRFQ
+1 M
-6 AMAQR
+6 
-11 ITAFVLSAGMMAS
+11 
-24 AAAPTVLAA
+24 
-33 QQAPS
+33 
-38 APLGAENSVD
+38 
-48 ELGNEDVSDETFHEP
+48 
-63 DDRGLAADAEFF
+63 
-75 YGEADDDIDLDDLT
+75 
-89 EEQLAEQAAVDES
+89 
-102 GHKKHTPDTDDL
+102 
-114 VYEQPS
+114 
-120 TCAQRGYAIYRCSF
+120 
-134 ELEQEDGTVAHCYH
+134 
-148 WVVVW
+148 
-153 LSLTD
+153 
-158 HEWGEWQEPDDADS
+158 
-172 QKYRVC
+172 
-178 SVCNAVEY
+178 
-186 EDDTAV
+186 
-192 TPDGVPVTDPDHPE
+192 
-206 WLPGDIGVG
+206 
-215 GNYDDQIELARG
+215 
-227 HTHSKNFLLETIE
+227 
-240 ATCTEPKKRKWKC
+240 
-253 WCTFNFW
+253 
-260 DTQGEKLGHMPEQD
+260 
-274 AQTYTKP
+274 
-281 ATCTEDGVTYKYCG
+281 
-295 RNNNGT
+295 
-301 TCMYEYPNT
+301 
-310 RQTLFATGHHTGDED
+310 
-325 DAHKWVKGDGTD
+325 
-337 VGWTEE
+337 
-343 PATCTTAGKRY
+343 
-354 RRCDTCQKEE
+354 
-364 VDNTYADAHP
+364 
-374 ATGHITDGVK
+374 
-384 WTKDD
+384 
-389 GSEIGWVVNQPY
+389 
-401 KCADGT
+401 
-407 KTRECDV
+407 
-414 CHEKE
+414 
-419 TVTVPATEEHQ
+419 
-430 RTDWIVT
+430 T

-456 NVVETETINALE
+456 NVVKTETIGALG

-473 YVDDNRPAC
+473 YVDDNKPAC

-490 CTRCDAKDTRK
+490 CTRCNAKNTRK
-501 TSDPIRAHKFT
+501 TSGPIRAHKFT
-512 RYIFGTFDG
+512 RYVLATFDG

-527 DCDYKGCTAYD
+527 YCDYEGCTAYD
-538 DKAFSLDNY
+538 DKAISTKDY
-547 KENGYVLAATEAS
+547 KENLCVLAATEAS
-560 ETIADY
+560 ETIAKY
-566 AEEVIKQAMRDAETA
+566 ADDVIKQAMRDAETA
-581 VANASTRE
+581 VKNASTRE

-607 NKKVSGEVRMDPGWG
+607 NKKIEGEVRADLDPEHKLPDLLHG
-622 AWAIVKIPYSVT
+622 AAIVKLPYSVT
-634 ITKEMV
+634 VTEDMV

-673 KVEDTV
+673 KVADTV

-700 ITAALNGG
+700 ITAALNEG

-764 IEELKKDETYGKYLN
+764 IEELKEDEEYSKYLN

-799 NDTAFVDTIRGI
+799 NDTAFVDAVRGI

-832 LAQLREDLLKVQ
+832 LAQLRSDLLKVQ

-874 PFGDLTSWIGKWVG
+874 PFGDLTSWIGKKVG
-888 EFAKDKAVSEVV
+888 AFAKDKAVSEVV

-911 LYIKYITCPGHD
+911 LYIKYITCGEH
-923 YHYITTRATT
+923 HHVTEEIAAT
-933 CTEDGEEKLKCSK
+933 CTEPAYTIDSCDK
-946 CGWVRSD
+946 CGWRFS
-953 NKITHEKLG
+953 KSKTGEPLG
-962 HVPVVDEAVDPTE
+962 HVPVVDEAADPTE

-1015 PEEAVTAMRYENRK
+1015 PEETVTAMRYENRK

-1040 KAGYTAA
+1040 KAGYTVA

-1066 RYPEEGFTGYVPR
+1066 RYPEEGFTGYVAR

-1114 TQTDKGLQL
+1114 AQTDKGLQL

>member
-33 QQAPS
+33 QQVPS

-48 ELGNEDVSDETFHEP
+48 ELGNEDLSDETYHEP
-63 DDRGLAADAEFF
+63 DDRGLAADAADHTW
-75 YGEADDDIDLDDLT
+75 GEWYDGTYQEGEDGEIQNVKIRICSDCGVL
-89 EEQLAEQAAVDES
+89 QL
-102 GHKKHTPDTDDL
+102 
-114 VYEQPS
+114 
-120 TCAQRGYAIYRCSF
+120 
-134 ELEQEDGTVAHCYH
+134 EDGTV
-148 WVVVW
+148 
-153 LSLTD
+153 LTPSTD
-158 HEWGEWQEPDDADS
+158 EKLEI
-172 QKYRVC
+172 V
-178 SVCNAVEY
+178 
-186 EDDTAV
+186 
-192 TPDGVPVTDPDHPE
+192 DPDEPE
-206 WLPGDIGVG
+206 QLAPGVNLD
-215 GNYDDQIELARG
+215 GNYDDQIAPCDSVGIHDGAHQFDYTGATNVKVWYSRP
-227 HTHSKNFLLETIE
+227 
-240 ATCTEPKKRKWKC
+240 TCTQTGSALVRCIKWWHVKFYIPFKGWQESSGQCDYSETHTINMAPHTWPSDGTVEQASPCVDGWKVWRCTVCNTELRRDKIGAKPHQYGDPITVKPTCEKGGKTYQKC
-253 WCTFNFW
+253 SVCGDEHVIET
-260 DTQGEKLGHMPEQD
+260 TAPLGHS
-274 AQTYTKP
+274 
-281 ATCTEDGVTYKYCG
+281 
-295 RNNNGT
+295 
-301 TCMYEYPNT
+301 
-310 RQTLFATGHHTGDED
+310 
-325 DAHKWVKGDGTD
+325 
-337 VGWTEE
+337 
-343 PATCTTAGKRY
+343 
-354 RRCDTCQKEE
+354 
-364 VDNTYADAHP
+364 
-374 ATGHITDGVK
+374 TDGVK
-384 WTKDD
+384 WTKGDN
-389 GSEIGWVVNQPY
+389 SNVGWVVNQPY
-401 KCADGT
+401 PCADGT
-407 KTRECDV
+407 KTRECDI

-419 TVTVPATEEHQ
+419 ILTVPATEEHQ
-430 RTDWIVT
+430 LTDWIVT

-456 NVVETETINALE
+456 NVVKTETIGALG

-473 YVDDNRPAC
+473 YVDDNKPAC

-490 CTRCDAKDTRK
+490 CTRCNAKNTRK
-501 TSDPIRAHKFT
+501 TSGPIRAHKFT
-512 RYIFGTFDG
+512 RYVLATFDG

-527 DCDYKGCTAYD
+527 YCDYEGCTAYD
-538 DKAFSLDNY
+538 DKAISTKDY
-547 KENGYVLAATEAS
+547 KENLCVLAATEAS
-560 ETIADY
+560 ETIAKY
-566 AEEVIKQAMRDAETA
+566 ADDVIKQAMRDAETA
-581 VANASTRE
+581 VKNASTRE

-607 NKKVSGEVRMDPGWG
+607 NKKIEGEVRADLDPEHKLPDLLHG
-622 AWAIVKIPYSVT
+622 AAIVKLPYSVT
-634 ITKEMV
+634 VTEDMV

-673 KVEDTV
+673 KVADTV

-700 ITAALNGG
+700 ITAALNEG

-764 IEELKKDETYGKYLN
+764 IEELKEDEEYSKYLN

-799 NDTAFVDTIRGI
+799 NDTAFVDAVRGI

-832 LAQLREDLLKVQ
+832 LAQLRSDLLKVQ

-874 PFGDLTSWIGKWVG
+874 PFGDLTSWIGKKVG
-888 EFAKDKAVSEVV
+888 AFAKDKAVSEVV

-911 LYIKYITCPGHD
+911 LYIKYITCGEH
-923 YHYITTRATT
+923 HHVTEEIAAT
-933 CTEDGEEKLKCSK
+933 CTKPAYTIDSCDK
-946 CGWVRSD
+946 CGWRFS
-953 NKITHEKLG
+953 KSKTGEPLG
-962 HVPVVDEAVDPTE
+962 HVPVVDEAADPTE

-1015 PEEAVTAMRYENRK
+1015 PEETVTAMRYENRK

-1040 KAGYTAA
+1040 KAGYTVA

-1066 RYPEEGFTGYVPR
+1066 RYPEEGFTGYVAR

-1114 TQTDKGLQL
+1114 AQTDKGLQL

>member
-33 QQAPS
+33 QQVPS

-48 ELGNEDVSDETFHEP
+48 ELGNEDLSDETYHEP
-63 DDRGLAADAEFF
+63 DDRGLAADAADHTW
-75 YGEADDDIDLDDLT
+75 GEWYDGTYQEGEDGEIQNVKIRICSDCGVL
-89 EEQLAEQAAVDES
+89 QL
-102 GHKKHTPDTDDL
+102 
-114 VYEQPS
+114 
-120 TCAQRGYAIYRCSF
+120 
-134 ELEQEDGTVAHCYH
+134 EDGTV
-148 WVVVW
+148 
-153 LSLTD
+153 LTPSTD
-158 HEWGEWQEPDDADS
+158 EKLEI
-172 QKYRVC
+172 V
-178 SVCNAVEY
+178 
-186 EDDTAV
+186 
-192 TPDGVPVTDPDHPE
+192 DPDEPE
-206 WLPGDIGVG
+206 QLAPGVNLD
-215 GNYDDQIELARG
+215 GNYDDQIAPCDSVGIHDGAHQFDYTGATNVKVWYSRP
-227 HTHSKNFLLETIE
+227 
-240 ATCTEPKKRKWKC
+240 TCTQTGFALVRCIKWWHVKFYIPFKGWQESSGQCDYSETHTINMAPHTWPSDGTVEQASPCVDGWKVWRCTVCNTELRRDKIGAKPHQYGDPITVKPTCEKGGKTYQKC
-253 WCTFNFW
+253 SVCGDEHVIET
-260 DTQGEKLGHMPEQD
+260 TAPLGHS
-274 AQTYTKP
+274 
-281 ATCTEDGVTYKYCG
+281 
-295 RNNNGT
+295 
-301 TCMYEYPNT
+301 
-310 RQTLFATGHHTGDED
+310 
-325 DAHKWVKGDGTD
+325 
-337 VGWTEE
+337 
-343 PATCTTAGKRY
+343 
-354 RRCDTCQKEE
+354 
-364 VDNTYADAHP
+364 
-374 ATGHITDGVK
+374 TDGVK
-384 WTKDD
+384 WTKGDN
-389 GSEIGWVVNQPY
+389 SNVGWVVNQPY
-401 KCADGT
+401 PCADGT
-407 KTRECDV
+407 KTRECDI

-419 TVTVPATEEHQ
+419 ILTVPATEEHQ
-430 RTDWIVT
+430 LTDWIVT

-456 NVVETETINALE
+456 NVVKTETIGALG

-473 YVDDNRPAC
+473 YVDDNKPAC

-490 CTRCDAKDTRK
+490 CTRCNAKNTRK
-501 TSDPIRAHKFT
+501 TSGPIRAHKFT
-512 RYIFGTFDG
+512 RYVLATFDG

-527 DCDYKGCTAYD
+527 YCDYEGCTAYD
-538 DKAFSLDNY
+538 DKAISTKDY
-547 KENGYVLAATEAS
+547 KENLCVLAATEAS
-560 ETIADY
+560 ETIAKY
-566 AEEVIKQAMRDAETA
+566 ADDVIKQAMRDAETA
-581 VANASTRE
+581 VKNASTRE

-607 NKKVSGEVRMDPGWG
+607 NKKIEGEVRADLDPEHKLPDLLHG
-622 AWAIVKIPYSVT
+622 AAIVKLPYSVT
-634 ITKEMV
+634 VTEDMV

-673 KVEDTV
+673 KVADTV

-700 ITAALNGG
+700 ITAALNEG

-764 IEELKKDETYGKYLN
+764 IEELKEDEEYSKYLN

-799 NDTAFVDTIRGI
+799 NDTAFVDAVRGI

-832 LAQLREDLLKVQ
+832 LAQLRSDLLKVQ

-874 PFGDLTSWIGKWVG
+874 PFGDLTSWIGKKVG
-888 EFAKDKAVSEVV
+888 AFAKDKAVSEVV

-911 LYIKYITCPGHD
+911 LYIKYITCGEH
-923 YHYITTRATT
+923 HHVTEEIAAT
-933 CTEDGEEKLKCSK
+933 CTEPAYTIDSCDK
-946 CGWVRSD
+946 CGWRFS
-953 NKITHEKLG
+953 KSKTGEPLG
-962 HVPVVDEAVDPTE
+962 HVPVVDEAADPTE

-1015 PEEAVTAMRYENRK
+1015 PEETVTAMRYENRK

-1040 KAGYTAA
+1040 KAGYTVA

-1066 RYPEEGFTGYVPR
+1066 RYPEEGFTGYVAR

-1114 TQTDKGLQL
+1114 AQTDKGLQL

>member
-48 ELGNEDVSDETFHEP
+48 ELGNEDLSDETDHEP
-63 DDRGLAADAEFF
+63 DDRGLAADAADHTW
-75 YGEADDDIDLDDLT
+75 GEWYDGTYQEGEDGEIQNVKIRICSDCGVL
-89 EEQLAEQAAVDES
+89 QL
-102 GHKKHTPDTDDL
+102 
-114 VYEQPS
+114 
-120 TCAQRGYAIYRCSF
+120 
-134 ELEQEDGTVAHCYH
+134 EDGTV
-148 WVVVW
+148 
-153 LSLTD
+153 LTPSTD
-158 HEWGEWQEPDDADS
+158 EKLEI
-172 QKYRVC
+172 V
-178 SVCNAVEY
+178 
-186 EDDTAV
+186 
-192 TPDGVPVTDPDHPE
+192 DPDEPE
-206 WLPGDIGVG
+206 QLAPGVNLD
-215 GNYDDQIELARG
+215 GNYDDQIAPCDSVGIHDGAHQFDYTGATNVKVWYSRP
-227 HTHSKNFLLETIE
+227 
-240 ATCTEPKKRKWKC
+240 TCTQTGSALVRCIKWWHVKFYIPFKGWQESSGQCDYSETHTINMAPHTWPSDGTVEQASPCVDGWKVWRCTVCNTELRRDKIGAKPHQYGDPITVKPTCEKGGKTYQKC
-253 WCTFNFW
+253 SVCGDEHVIET
-260 DTQGEKLGHMPEQD
+260 TAPLGHS
-274 AQTYTKP
+274 
-281 ATCTEDGVTYKYCG
+281 
-295 RNNNGT
+295 
-301 TCMYEYPNT
+301 
-310 RQTLFATGHHTGDED
+310 
-325 DAHKWVKGDGTD
+325 
-337 VGWTEE
+337 
-343 PATCTTAGKRY
+343 
-354 RRCDTCQKEE
+354 
-364 VDNTYADAHP
+364 
-374 ATGHITDGVK
+374 TDGVK
-384 WTKDD
+384 WTKGDN
-389 GSEIGWVVNQPY
+389 SNVGWVVNQPY
-401 KCADGT
+401 PCAEGT

-419 TVTVPATEEHQ
+419 TVTVPATKAHQ
-430 RTDWIVT
+430 LTDWEVT

-456 NVVETETINALE
+456 NVVETETIGALG

-501 TSDPIRAHKFT
+501 TGGPIRAHKFT
-512 RYIFGTFDG
+512 HYEFGTFDG

-527 DCDYKGCTAYD
+527 NCDYKGCTAYD

-547 KENGYVLAATEAS
+547 KENGYVLAATKAS

-566 AEEVIKQAMRDAETA
+566 AEDVIKQAMRDAETA

-607 NKKVSGEVRMDPGWG
+607 SKKVSGEVRIDPGWG

-634 ITKEMV
+634 ITEKMV

-673 KVEDTV
+673 KVADTV

-684 INYSMRWIVYP
+684 INYSMRWIAYP

-700 ITAALNGG
+700 ITAALNEG

-764 IEELKKDETYGKYLN
+764 IEELKEDEEYSKYLN

-799 NDTAFVDTIRGI
+799 NDTAFVDAVRGV
-811 VQIALSN
+811 VQNALSN

-832 LAQLREDLLKVQ
+832 LAQLRSDLLKVQ

-874 PFGDLTSWIGKWVG
+874 PFGDLTSWIGKKVG
-888 EFAKDKAVSEVV
+888 AFAKDKAVSEVV

-911 LYIKYITCPGHD
+911 LYIKYITCGEHR
-923 YHYITTRATT
+923 HVIEEIAAT
-933 CTEDGEEKLKCSK
+933 CTEPAYTIDSCDK
-946 CGWVRSD
+946 CGWRFS
-953 NKITHEKLG
+953 KSKTGEPLG
-962 HVPVVDEAVDPTE
+962 HVPVVDEAADPTE

-1015 PEEAVTAMRYENRK
+1015 PEETVTAMRYENRK

-1040 KAGYTAA
+1040 KAGYTVA

-1066 RYPEEGFTGYVPR
+1066 RYPEEGFTGYVAR

-1114 TQTDKGLQL
+1114 AQTDKGLQL

>member
-33 QQAPS
+33 QQVPS

-48 ELGNEDVSDETFHEP
+48 ELGNEDLSDETYHEP
-63 DDRGLAADAEFF
+63 DDRGLAADAADHTW
-75 YGEADDDIDLDDLT
+75 GEWYDGTYQEGEDGEIQNVKIRICSDCGVL
-89 EEQLAEQAAVDES
+89 QL
-102 GHKKHTPDTDDL
+102 
-114 VYEQPS
+114 
-120 TCAQRGYAIYRCSF
+120 
-134 ELEQEDGTVAHCYH
+134 EDGTV
-148 WVVVW
+148 
-153 LSLTD
+153 LTPSTD
-158 HEWGEWQEPDDADS
+158 EKLEI
-172 QKYRVC
+172 V
-178 SVCNAVEY
+178 
-186 EDDTAV
+186 
-192 TPDGVPVTDPDHPE
+192 DPDEPE
-206 WLPGDIGVG
+206 QLAPGVNLD
-215 GNYDDQIELARG
+215 GNYDDQIAPCDSVGIHDGAHQFDYTGATNVKVWYSRP
-227 HTHSKNFLLETIE
+227 
-240 ATCTEPKKRKWKC
+240 TCTQTGSALVRCIKWWHVKFYIPFKGWQESSGQCDYSETHTINMAPHTWPSDGTVEQASPCVDGWKVWRCTVCNTELRRDKIGAKPHQYGDPITVKPTCEKGGKTYQKC
-253 WCTFNFW
+253 SVCGDEHVIET
-260 DTQGEKLGHMPEQD
+260 TAPLGHS
-274 AQTYTKP
+274 
-281 ATCTEDGVTYKYCG
+281 
-295 RNNNGT
+295 
-301 TCMYEYPNT
+301 
-310 RQTLFATGHHTGDED
+310 
-325 DAHKWVKGDGTD
+325 
-337 VGWTEE
+337 
-343 PATCTTAGKRY
+343 
-354 RRCDTCQKEE
+354 
-364 VDNTYADAHP
+364 
-374 ATGHITDGVK
+374 TDGVK
-384 WTKDD
+384 WTKGDN
-389 GSEIGWVVNQPY
+389 SNVGWVVNQPY
-401 KCADGT
+401 PCADGT
-407 KTRECDV
+407 KTRECDI

-419 TVTVPATEEHQ
+419 ILTVPATEEHQ
-430 RTDWIVT
+430 LTDWIVT

-446 TRVKKCTVCG
+446 TRVKKCTFCG
-456 NVVETETINALE
+456 NVVKTETIGALG

-473 YVDDNRPAC
+473 YVDDNKPAC

-490 CTRCDAKDTRK
+490 CTRCNAKNTRK
-501 TSDPIRAHKFT
+501 TSGPIRAHKFT
-512 RYIFGTFDG
+512 RYVLATFDG

-527 DCDYKGCTAYD
+527 YCDYEGCTAYD
-538 DKAFSLDNY
+538 DKAISTKDY
-547 KENGYVLAATEAS
+547 KENLCVLAATEAS
-560 ETIADY
+560 ETIAKY
-566 AEEVIKQAMRDAETA
+566 ADDVIKQAMRDAETA
-581 VANASTRE
+581 VKNASTRE

-607 NKKVSGEVRMDPGWG
+607 NKKIEGEVRADLDPEHKLPDLLHG
-622 AWAIVKIPYSVT
+622 AAIVKLPYSVT
-634 ITKEMV
+634 VTEDMV

-673 KVEDTV
+673 KVADTV

-700 ITAALNGG
+700 ITAALNEG

-726 SNLILQLAGDLVQ
+726 SKLILQLAGDLVQ

-764 IEELKKDETYGKYLN
+764 IEEMKEDEEYSKYLN

-799 NDTAFVDTIRGI
+799 NDTAFVDAVRGI

-832 LAQLREDLLKVQ
+832 LAQLRSDLLKVQ

-874 PFGDLTSWIGKWVG
+874 PFGDLTSWIGKKVG
-888 EFAKDKAVSEVV
+888 AFAKDKAVSEVV

-911 LYIKYITCPGHD
+911 LYIKYITCGEH
-923 YHYITTRATT
+923 HHVTEEIAAT
-933 CTEDGEEKLKCSK
+933 CTEPAYTIDSCDK
-946 CGWVRSD
+946 CGWRFS
-953 NKITHEKLG
+953 KSKTGEPLG
-962 HVPVVDEAVDPTE
+962 HVPVVDEAADPTE

-1015 PEEAVTAMRYENRK
+1015 PEETVTAMRYENRK

-1040 KAGYTAA
+1040 KAGYTVA

-1066 RYPEEGFTGYVPR
+1066 RYPEEGFTGYVAR

-1114 TQTDKGLQL
+1114 AQTDKGLQL

>member
-48 ELGNEDVSDETFHEP
+48 ELGNVDVSDETYHEP
-63 DDRGLAADAEFF
+63 DDRGLAADAADHTW
-75 YGEADDDIDLDDLT
+75 GEWYDGTYQEGEDGEIQNVKIRICSDCGVL
-89 EEQLAEQAAVDES
+89 QL
-102 GHKKHTPDTDDL
+102 
-114 VYEQPS
+114 
-120 TCAQRGYAIYRCSF
+120 
-134 ELEQEDGTVAHCYH
+134 EDGTV
-148 WVVVW
+148 
-153 LSLTD
+153 LTPSTD
-158 HEWGEWQEPDDADS
+158 EKLEI
-172 QKYRVC
+172 V
-178 SVCNAVEY
+178 
-186 EDDTAV
+186 
-192 TPDGVPVTDPDHPE
+192 DPDEPE
-206 WLPGDIGVG
+206 QLAPGVNLD
-215 GNYDDQIELARG
+215 GNYDDQIAPCDSVGIHDGAHQFDYTGATNVKVWYSRP
-227 HTHSKNFLLETIE
+227 
-240 ATCTEPKKRKWKC
+240 TCTQTGSALVRCIKWWHVKFYIPFKGWQESSGQCDYSETHTINMAPHTWPSDGTVEQASPCVDGWKVWRCTVCNTELRRDKIGAKPHQYGDPITVKPTCEKGGKTYQKC
-253 WCTFNFW
+253 SVCGDEHVIET
-260 DTQGEKLGHMPEQD
+260 TAPLGHS
-274 AQTYTKP
+274 
-281 ATCTEDGVTYKYCG
+281 
-295 RNNNGT
+295 
-301 TCMYEYPNT
+301 
-310 RQTLFATGHHTGDED
+310 
-325 DAHKWVKGDGTD
+325 
-337 VGWTEE
+337 
-343 PATCTTAGKRY
+343 
-354 RRCDTCQKEE
+354 
-364 VDNTYADAHP
+364 
-374 ATGHITDGVK
+374 TDGVK
-384 WTKDD
+384 WTKGD
-389 GSEIGWVVNQPY
+389 GSNVGWVVNQPY
-401 KCADGT
+401 PCAEGT

-419 TVTVPATEEHQ
+419 TVTVPATKAHQ
-430 RTDWIVT
+430 LTDWEVT

-456 NVVETETINALE
+456 NVVETETINALG

-473 YVDDNRPAC
+473 YVDDNKPAC

-490 CTRCDAKDTRK
+490 CTRCNAKNTRK
-501 TSDPIRAHKFT
+501 TSGPIRAHKFT
-512 RYIFGTFDG
+512 RYVLATFDG

-527 DCDYKGCTAYD
+527 YCDYEGCTAYD
-538 DKAFSLDNY
+538 DKAISTKDY
-547 KENGYVLAATEAS
+547 KENLCVLAATEAS
-560 ETIADY
+560 ETIAKY
-566 AEEVIKQAMRDAETA
+566 ADDVIKQAMRDAETA
-581 VANASTRE
+581 VKNASTRE

-607 NKKVSGEVRMDPGWG
+607 NKKIEGEVRADLDPEHKLPDLLHG
-622 AWAIVKIPYSVT
+622 AAIVKLPYSVT
-634 ITKEMV
+634 VTEDMV

-673 KVEDTV
+673 KVADTV

-700 ITAALNGG
+700 ITAALNEG

-764 IEELKKDETYGKYLN
+764 IEELKEDEEYSKYLN

-799 NDTAFVDTIRGI
+799 NDTAFVDAVRGV
-811 VQIALSN
+811 VQNALSN

-832 LAQLREDLLKVQ
+832 LAQLRSDLLKVQ

-874 PFGDLTSWIGKWVG
+874 PFGDLTSWIGKKVG
-888 EFAKDKAVSEVV
+888 AFAKDKAVSEVV

-911 LYIKYITCPGHD
+911 LYIKYITCGEHR
-923 YHYITTRATT
+923 HVTEEIAAT
-933 CTEDGEEKLKCSK
+933 CTEPAYTIDSCDK
-946 CGWVRSD
+946 CGWRFS
-953 NKITHEKLG
+953 KSKTGEPLG
-962 HVPVVDEAVDPTE
+962 HVPVVDEAADPTE

-1040 KAGYTAA
+1040 KAGYTVA

-1066 RYPEEGFTGYVPR
+1066 RYPEEGFTGYVAR

-1114 TQTDKGLQL
+1114 AQTDKGLQL

>member
-33 QQAPS
+33 QQVPS

-48 ELGNEDVSDETFHEP
+48 ELGNEDLSDETYHEP
-63 DDRGLAADAEFF
+63 DDRGLAADAADHTW
-75 YGEADDDIDLDDLT
+75 GEWYDGTYQEGEDGEIQNVKIRICSDCGVL
-89 EEQLAEQAAVDES
+89 QL
-102 GHKKHTPDTDDL
+102 
-114 VYEQPS
+114 
-120 TCAQRGYAIYRCSF
+120 
-134 ELEQEDGTVAHCYH
+134 EDGTV
-148 WVVVW
+148 
-153 LSLTD
+153 LTPSTD
-158 HEWGEWQEPDDADS
+158 EKLEI
-172 QKYRVC
+172 V
-178 SVCNAVEY
+178 
-186 EDDTAV
+186 
-192 TPDGVPVTDPDHPE
+192 DPDEPE
-206 WLPGDIGVG
+206 QLAPGVNLD
-215 GNYDDQIELARG
+215 GNYDDQIAPCDSVGIHDGAHQFDYTGATNVKVWYSRP
-227 HTHSKNFLLETIE
+227 
-240 ATCTEPKKRKWKC
+240 TCTQTGSALVRCIKWWHVKFYIPFKGWQESSGQCDYSETHTINMAPHTWPSDGTVEQASPCVDGWKVWRCTVCNTELRRDKIGAKPHQYGDPITVKPTCEKGGKTYQKC
-253 WCTFNFW
+253 SVCGDEHVIET
-260 DTQGEKLGHMPEQD
+260 TAPLGHS
-274 AQTYTKP
+274 
-281 ATCTEDGVTYKYCG
+281 
-295 RNNNGT
+295 
-301 TCMYEYPNT
+301 
-310 RQTLFATGHHTGDED
+310 
-325 DAHKWVKGDGTD
+325 
-337 VGWTEE
+337 
-343 PATCTTAGKRY
+343 
-354 RRCDTCQKEE
+354 
-364 VDNTYADAHP
+364 
-374 ATGHITDGVK
+374 TDGVK
-384 WTKDD
+384 WTKGDN
-389 GSEIGWVVNQPY
+389 SNVGWVVNQPY
-401 KCADGT
+401 PCADGT
-407 KTRECDV
+407 KTRECDI

-419 TVTVPATEEHQ
+419 ILTVPATEEHQ
-430 RTDWIVT
+430 LTDWIVT

-456 NVVETETINALE
+456 NVVKTETIGALG

-473 YVDDNRPAC
+473 YVDDNKPAC

-490 CTRCDAKDTRK
+490 CTRCNAKNTRK
-501 TSDPIRAHKFT
+501 TSGPIRAHKFT
-512 RYIFGTFDG
+512 RYVLATFDG

-527 DCDYKGCTAYD
+527 YCDYEGCTAYD
-538 DKAFSLDNY
+538 DKAISTKDY
-547 KENGYVLAATEAS
+547 KENLCVLAATEAS
-560 ETIADY
+560 ETIAKY
-566 AEEVIKQAMRDAETA
+566 ADDVIKQAMRDAETA
-581 VANASTRE
+581 VKNASTRE

-607 NKKVSGEVRMDPGWG
+607 NKKIEGEVRADLDPEHKLPDLLHG
-622 AWAIVKIPYSVT
+622 AAIVKLPYSVT
-634 ITKEMV
+634 VTEDMV

-673 KVEDTV
+673 KVADTV

-700 ITAALNGG
+700 ITAALNEG

-754 AIFDDLIDML
+754 AIFDDLI
-764 IEELKKDETYGKYLN
+764 EELKEDEEYSKYLN

-799 NDTAFVDTIRGI
+799 NDTAFVDAVRGI

-832 LAQLREDLLKVQ
+832 LAQLRSDLLKVQ

-874 PFGDLTSWIGKWVG
+874 PFGDLTSWIGKKVG
-888 EFAKDKAVSEVV
+888 AFAKDKAVSEVV

-911 LYIKYITCPGHD
+911 LYIKYITCGEH
-923 YHYITTRATT
+923 HHVTEEIAAT
-933 CTEDGEEKLKCSK
+933 CTEPAYTIDSCDK
-946 CGWVRSD
+946 CGWRFS
-953 NKITHEKLG
+953 KSKTGEPLG
-962 HVPVVDEAVDPTE
+962 HVPVVDEAADPTE

-1015 PEEAVTAMRYENRK
+1015 PEETVTAMRYENRK

-1040 KAGYTAA
+1040 KAGYTVA

-1066 RYPEEGFTGYVPR
+1066 RYPEEGFTGYVAR

-1114 TQTDKGLQL
+1114 AQTDKGLQL

>member
-1 MKRFQ
+1 M
-6 AMAQR
+6 
-11 ITAFVLSAGMMAS
+11 
-24 AAAPTVLAA
+24 
-33 QQAPS
+33 
-38 APLGAENSVD
+38 
-48 ELGNEDVSDETFHEP
+48 
-63 DDRGLAADAEFF
+63 
-75 YGEADDDIDLDDLT
+75 
-89 EEQLAEQAAVDES
+89 
-102 GHKKHTPDTDDL
+102 
-114 VYEQPS
+114 
-120 TCAQRGYAIYRCSF
+120 
-134 ELEQEDGTVAHCYH
+134 
-148 WVVVW
+148 
-153 LSLTD
+153 
-158 HEWGEWQEPDDADS
+158 
-172 QKYRVC
+172 
-178 SVCNAVEY
+178 
-186 EDDTAV
+186 
-192 TPDGVPVTDPDHPE
+192 
-206 WLPGDIGVG
+206 
-215 GNYDDQIELARG
+215 
-227 HTHSKNFLLETIE
+227 
-240 ATCTEPKKRKWKC
+240 
-253 WCTFNFW
+253 
-260 DTQGEKLGHMPEQD
+260 
-274 AQTYTKP
+274 
-281 ATCTEDGVTYKYCG
+281 
-295 RNNNGT
+295 
-301 TCMYEYPNT
+301 
-310 RQTLFATGHHTGDED
+310 
-325 DAHKWVKGDGTD
+325 VK
-337 VGWTEE
+337 
-343 PATCTTAGKRY
+343 
-354 RRCDTCQKEE
+354 
-364 VDNTYADAHP
+364 
-374 ATGHITDGVK
+374 
-384 WTKDD
+384 
-389 GSEIGWVVNQPY
+389 
-401 KCADGT
+401 
-407 KTRECDV
+407 
-414 CHEKE
+414 
-419 TVTVPATEEHQ
+419 
-430 RTDWIVT
+430 
-437 VEPTCTTTG
+437 
-446 TRVKKCTVCG
+446 
-456 NVVETETINALE
+456 TETIGALG

-473 YVDDNRPAC
+473 YVDDNKPAC

-490 CTRCDAKDTRK
+490 CTRCNAKNTRK
-501 TSDPIRAHKFT
+501 TSGPIRAHKFT
-512 RYIFGTFDG
+512 RYVLATFDG

-527 DCDYKGCTAYD
+527 YCDYEGCTAYD
-538 DKAFSLDNY
+538 DKAISTKDY
-547 KENGYVLAATEAS
+547 KENLCVLAATEAS
-560 ETIADY
+560 ETIAKY
-566 AEEVIKQAMRDAETA
+566 ADDVIKQAMRDAETA
-581 VANASTRE
+581 VKNASTRE

-607 NKKVSGEVRMDPGWG
+607 NKKIEGEVRADLDPEHKLPDLLHG
-622 AWAIVKIPYSVT
+622 AAIVKLPYSVT
-634 ITKEMV
+634 VTEDMV

-673 KVEDTV
+673 KVADTV

-700 ITAALNGG
+700 ITAALNEG

-764 IEELKKDETYGKYLN
+764 IEELKEDEEYSKYLN

-799 NDTAFVDTIRGI
+799 NDTAFVDAVRGV
-811 VQIALSN
+811 VQNALSN

-832 LAQLREDLLKVQ
+832 LAQLRSDLLKVQ

-874 PFGDLTSWIGKWVG
+874 PFGDLTSWIGKKVG
-888 EFAKDKAVSEVV
+888 AFAKDKAVSEVV

-911 LYIKYITCPGHD
+911 LYIKYITCGEHR
-923 YHYITTRATT
+923 HVTEEIAAT
-933 CTEDGEEKLKCSK
+933 CTEPAYTIDSCDK
-946 CGWVRSD
+946 CGWRFS
-953 NKITHEKLG
+953 KSKTGEPLG
-962 HVPVVDEAVDPTE
+962 HVPVVDEAADPTE

-1015 PEEAVTAMRYENRK
+1015 PEETVTAMRYENRK

-1066 RYPEEGFTGYVPR
+1066 RYPEEGFTGYVAR

-1114 TQTDKGLQL
+1114 AQTDKGLQL

>member
-1 MKRFQ
+1 
-6 AMAQR
+6 MAQR

-48 ELGNEDVSDETFHEP
+48 ELGNVDVSDETYHEP
-63 DDRGLAADAEFF
+63 DDRGLAADAADHTW
-75 YGEADDDIDLDDLT
+75 GEWYDGTYQEGEDGEIQNVKIRICSDCGVL
-89 EEQLAEQAAVDES
+89 QL
-102 GHKKHTPDTDDL
+102 
-114 VYEQPS
+114 
-120 TCAQRGYAIYRCSF
+120 
-134 ELEQEDGTVAHCYH
+134 EDGTV
-148 WVVVW
+148 
-153 LSLTD
+153 LTPSTD
-158 HEWGEWQEPDDADS
+158 EKLEI
-172 QKYRVC
+172 V
-178 SVCNAVEY
+178 
-186 EDDTAV
+186 
-192 TPDGVPVTDPDHPE
+192 DPDEPE
-206 WLPGDIGVG
+206 QLAPGVNLD
-215 GNYDDQIELARG
+215 GNYDDQIAPCDSVGIHDGAHQFDYTGATNVKVWYSRP
-227 HTHSKNFLLETIE
+227 
-240 ATCTEPKKRKWKC
+240 TCTQTGSALVRCIKWWHVKVFNPFKWEWQESSGQCDYSETHTINMAPHTWPSDGTVEQVSPCVDGWKVWRCTVCNTELRRDKIGAKPHQYGDPITVKPTCEKGGKTYQKC
-253 WCTFNFW
+253 SVCGDEHVIET
-260 DTQGEKLGHMPEQD
+260 TAPLGHS
-274 AQTYTKP
+274 
-281 ATCTEDGVTYKYCG
+281 
-295 RNNNGT
+295 
-301 TCMYEYPNT
+301 
-310 RQTLFATGHHTGDED
+310 
-325 DAHKWVKGDGTD
+325 
-337 VGWTEE
+337 
-343 PATCTTAGKRY
+343 
-354 RRCDTCQKEE
+354 
-364 VDNTYADAHP
+364 
-374 ATGHITDGVK
+374 TDGVK
-384 WTKDD
+384 WTKGDN
-389 GSEIGWVVNQPY
+389 SNVGWVVNQPY
-401 KCADGT
+401 PCADGT
-407 KTRECDV
+407 KTRECDI

-419 TVTVPATEEHQ
+419 ILTVPATEEHQ
-430 RTDWIVT
+430 LTDWIVT

-456 NVVETETINALE
+456 NVVKTETIGALG

-473 YVDDNRPAC
+473 YVDDNKPAC

-490 CTRCDAKDTRK
+490 CTRCNAKNTRK
-501 TSDPIRAHKFT
+501 TGGPIRAHKFT
-512 RYIFGTFDG
+512 RYVLATFDG

-527 DCDYKGCTAYD
+527 YCDYEGCTAYD
-538 DKAFSLDNY
+538 DKAISTKDY
-547 KENGYVLAATEAS
+547 KENLCVLAATEAS
-560 ETIADY
+560 ETIAKY
-566 AEEVIKQAMRDAETA
+566 ADDVIKQAMRDAETA
-581 VANASTRE
+581 VKNASTRE
-589 EAIASLDVI
+589 EAIASLNVI

-607 NKKVSGEVRMDPGWG
+607 NKKIEGEVRADLDPEHKLPDLLHG
-622 AWAIVKIPYSVT
+622 AAIVKLPYSVT
-634 ITKEMV
+634 VTEDMV

-673 KVEDTV
+673 KVADTV

-700 ITAALNGG
+700 ITAALNEG

-764 IEELKKDETYGKYLN
+764 IEELKEDEEYSKYLN

-799 NDTAFVDTIRGI
+799 NDTAFVDAVRGV
-811 VQIALSN
+811 VQNALSN

-832 LAQLREDLLKVQ
+832 LAQLRSDLLKVQ

-874 PFGDLTSWIGKWVG
+874 PFGDLTSWIGKKVG
-888 EFAKDKAVSEVV
+888 AFAKDKAVSEVV

-911 LYIKYITCPGHD
+911 LYIKYITCGEHR
-923 YHYITTRATT
+923 HVTEEIAAT
-933 CTEDGEEKLKCSK
+933 CTEPAYTIDSCDK
-946 CGWVRSD
+946 CGWRFS
-953 NKITHEKLG
+953 KSKTGEPLG
-962 HVPVVDEAVDPTE
+962 HVPVVDEAADPTE

-1015 PEEAVTAMRYENRK
+1015 PEETVTAMRYENRK

-1066 RYPEEGFTGYVPR
+1066 RYPEEGFTGYVAR

-1114 TQTDKGLQL
+1114 AQTDKGLQL

>member
-1 MKRFQ
+1 MTCEKSGY
-6 AMAQR
+6 
-11 ITAFVLSAGMMAS
+11 I
-24 AAAPTVLAA
+24 
-33 QQAPS
+33 
-38 APLGAENSVD
+38 
-48 ELGNEDVSDETFHEP
+48 
-63 DDRGLAADAEFF
+63 
-75 YGEADDDIDLDDLT
+75 
-89 EEQLAEQAAVDES
+89 
-102 GHKKHTPDTDDL
+102 GHK
-114 VYEQPS
+114 
-120 TCAQRGYAIYRCSF
+120 CALYTTFLGRKVTLCDQ
-134 ELEQEDGTVAHCYH
+134 
-148 WVVVW
+148 
-153 LSLTD
+153 
-158 HEWGEWQEPDDADS
+158 EWQETIPAPG
-172 QKYRVC
+172 QHLH
-178 SVCNAVEY
+178 NLY
-186 EDDTAV
+186 E
-192 TPDGVPVTDPDHPE
+192 
-206 WLPGDIGVG
+206 
-215 GNYDDQIELARG
+215 
-227 HTHSKNFLLETIE
+227 
-240 ATCTEPKKRKWKC
+240 
-253 WCTFNFW
+253 
-260 DTQGEKLGHMPEQD
+260 
-274 AQTYTKP
+274 
-281 ATCTEDGVTYKYCG
+281 
-295 RNNNGT
+295 
-301 TCMYEYPNT
+301 
-310 RQTLFATGHHTGDED
+310 
-325 DAHKWVKGDGTD
+325 VK
-337 VGWTEE
+337 
-343 PATCTTAGKRY
+343 ATCTTDGVKYYYCGRDNGAGSDRNKGNGSICYYVWEDETVVTKAVGHLSSTGEYWFPNDEATKDKGWQTKAATCGEAGKRY
-354 RRCDTCQKEE
+354 RDCVNCDAADGKEE
-364 VDNTYADAHP
+364 DPSYADAHP
-374 ATGHITDGVK
+374 ATGHETDGVK
-384 WTKDD
+384 WTKGDN
-389 GSEIGWVVNQPY
+389 SNVGWVVNQPY
-401 KCADGT
+401 PCADGT
-407 KTRECDV
+407 KTRECDI

-419 TVTVPATEEHQ
+419 TVTVPATKAHQ
-430 RTDWIVT
+430 LTDWEVT

-456 NVVETETINALE
+456 NVVKTETIGALG

-473 YVDDNRPAC
+473 YVDDNKPAC

-490 CTRCDAKDTRK
+490 CTRCNAKNTRK

-512 RYIFGTFDG
+512 HYEFGTFDG

-527 DCDYKGCTAYD
+527 NCDYKGCTAYD

-566 AEEVIKQAMRDAETA
+566 AEDVIKQAMRDAETA

-607 NKKVSGEVRMDPGWG
+607 SKKVSGEVRIDPGWG

-634 ITKEMV
+634 ITEKMV

-673 KVEDTV
+673 KVADTV

-700 ITAALNGG
+700 ITAALNEG

-764 IEELKKDETYGKYLN
+764 IEELKEDEEYSKYLN

-799 NDTAFVDTIRGI
+799 NDTTFVDAVRGV
-811 VQIALSN
+811 VQNALSN

-832 LAQLREDLLKVQ
+832 LAQLRSDLLKVQ

-874 PFGDLTSWIGKWVG
+874 PFGDLTSWIGKKVG
-888 EFAKDKAVSEVV
+888 AFAKDKAVSEVV

-911 LYIKYITCPGHD
+911 LYIKYITCGEHR
-923 YHYITTRATT
+923 HVIEEIAAT
-933 CTEDGEEKLKCSK
+933 CTEPAYTIDSCDK
-946 CGWVRSD
+946 CGWRFS
-953 NKITHEKLG
+953 KSKTGEPLG
-962 HVPVVDEAVDPTE
+962 HVPVVDEAADPTE

-983 SHCARCGA
+983 SHCARCSA

-1015 PEEAVTAMRYENRK
+1015 PEETVTAMRYENRK
-1029 KLDAAMDAALT
+1029 KLDAAIDAALT

-1066 RYPEEGFTGYVPR
+1066 RYPEEGFTGYVAR

-1114 TQTDKGLQL
+1114 AQTDKGLQL

>member
-48 ELGNEDVSDETFHEP
+48 ELGNVDVSDETYHEP
-63 DDRGLAADAEFF
+63 DDRGLAADA
-75 YGEADDDIDLDDLT
+75 AD
-89 EEQLAEQAAVDES
+89 
-102 GHKKHTPDTDDL
+102 HT
-114 VYEQPS
+114 
-120 TCAQRGYAIYRCSF
+120 
-134 ELEQEDGTVAHCYH
+134 
-148 WVVVW
+148 
-153 LSLTD
+153 
-158 HEWGEWQEPDDADS
+158 WGEWLEG
-172 QKYRVC
+172 
-178 SVCNAVEY
+178 EY
-186 EDDTAV
+186 EDGSTVRFRICEDGDAV
-192 TPDGVPVTDPDHPE
+192 QFEDGNIMIPEGGSADRTLDDFVTSDQPE
-206 WLPGDIGVG
+206 WLEQGMLMGTDAYGIQTAADRAKVDQKW
-215 GNYDDQIELARG
+215 NYEAD
-227 HTHSKNFLLETIE
+227 HSKWTIDRSTTYYHGYDGMGNDHGKYGLNVWTSESTHKERAVTCEKSGYIGHKCALYTTFLGRKVTLCDKEWRETI
-240 ATCTEPKKRKWKC
+240 
-253 WCTFNFW
+253 
-260 DTQGEKLGHMPEQD
+260 
-274 AQTYTKP
+274 P
-281 ATCTEDGVTYKYCG
+281 APGQHLH
-295 RNNNGT
+295 NL
-301 TCMYEYPNT
+301 YE
-310 RQTLFATGHHTGDED
+310 
-325 DAHKWVKGDGTD
+325 VK
-337 VGWTEE
+337 
-343 PATCTTAGKRY
+343 ATCTTDGVKYYYCGRDNGAGSDRNKGNGSICYYVWEDETVVTKAVGHLSSTGEYWFPNDEATKDKGWQTKAATCGEAGKRY
-354 RRCDTCQKEE
+354 RDCVNCDAADGKEE
-364 VDNTYADAHP
+364 DPFYADAHP
-374 ATGHITDGVK
+374 ATGHETDGVK
-384 WTKDD
+384 WTKGD
-389 GSEIGWVVNQPY
+389 GSNVGWVVNQPY
-401 KCADGT
+401 PCAEGT
-407 KTRECDV
+407 KTRECDI
-414 CHEKE
+414 CHKTE
-419 TVTVPATEEHQ
+419 TVTVPATKAHQ
-430 RTDWIVT
+430 LTDWEVT
-437 VEPTCTTTG
+437 VKPTCTTTG

-456 NVVETETINALE
+456 NVVETETINELG

-473 YVDDNRPAC
+473 YVDDNKPAC

-490 CTRCDAKDTRK
+490 CTRCGAKDTRK

-512 RYIFGTFDG
+512 HYEFGIFDG

-527 DCDYKGCTAYD
+527 NCDYKGCTAYD

-566 AEEVIKQAMRDAETA
+566 AEGVIKQAMRDAETA

-607 NKKVSGEVRMDPGWG
+607 SKKVSGEVRIDPGWG

-634 ITKEMV
+634 VTEDMV

-673 KVEDTV
+673 KVADTV

-700 ITAALNGG
+700 ITAALNEG

-764 IEELKKDETYGKYLN
+764 IEELKEDEEYSKYLN

-799 NDTAFVDTIRGI
+799 NDTAFVNAIRGV
-811 VQIALSN
+811 VQNALSN

-832 LAQLREDLLKVQ
+832 LAQLRSDLLKVQ

-874 PFGDLTSWIGKWVG
+874 PFGDLTSWIGKKVG
-888 EFAKDKAVSEVV
+888 AFAKDKAVSEVV

-911 LYIKYITCPGHD
+911 LYIKYITCGEHR
-923 YHYITTRATT
+923 HVTEEIAAT
-933 CTEDGEEKLKCSK
+933 CTEPAYTIDSCDK
-946 CGWVRSD
+946 CGWRFS
-953 NKITHEKLG
+953 KSKTGEPLG
-962 HVPVVDEAVDPTE
+962 HVPVVDEAADPTE

-1015 PEEAVTAMRYENRK
+1015 PEETVTAMRYENRK

-1066 RYPEEGFTGYVPR
+1066 RYPEEGFTGYVAR

-1114 TQTDKGLQL
+1114 AQTDKGLQL

>member
-48 ELGNEDVSDETFHEP
+48 ELGNVDVSDETDHEP
-63 DDRGLAADAEFF
+63 DDRGLAADAADHTW
-75 YGEADDDIDLDDLT
+75 GEWYDGTYQEGEDGEIQNVKIRICSDCGVL
-89 EEQLAEQAAVDES
+89 QL
-102 GHKKHTPDTDDL
+102 
-114 VYEQPS
+114 
-120 TCAQRGYAIYRCSF
+120 
-134 ELEQEDGTVAHCYH
+134 EDGTV
-148 WVVVW
+148 
-153 LSLTD
+153 LTPSTD
-158 HEWGEWQEPDDADS
+158 EKLEI
-172 QKYRVC
+172 V
-178 SVCNAVEY
+178 
-186 EDDTAV
+186 
-192 TPDGVPVTDPDHPE
+192 DPDEPE
-206 WLPGDIGVG
+206 QLAPGVNLD
-215 GNYDDQIELARG
+215 GNYDDQIAPCDSVGIHDGAHQFDYTGATNVKVWYSRP
-227 HTHSKNFLLETIE
+227 
-240 ATCTEPKKRKWKC
+240 TCTQTGSALVRCIKWWHVKFYIPFKGWQESSGQCDYSETHTINMAPHTWPSDGTVEQASPCVDGWKVWRCTVCNTELRRDKIGAKPHQYGDPITVKPTCEKGGKTYQKC
-253 WCTFNFW
+253 SVCGDEHVIET
-260 DTQGEKLGHMPEQD
+260 TAPLGHS
-274 AQTYTKP
+274 
-281 ATCTEDGVTYKYCG
+281 
-295 RNNNGT
+295 
-301 TCMYEYPNT
+301 
-310 RQTLFATGHHTGDED
+310 
-325 DAHKWVKGDGTD
+325 
-337 VGWTEE
+337 
-343 PATCTTAGKRY
+343 
-354 RRCDTCQKEE
+354 
-364 VDNTYADAHP
+364 
-374 ATGHITDGVK
+374 TDGVK
-384 WTKDD
+384 WTKGDN
-389 GSEIGWVVNQPY
+389 SNVGWVVNQPY
-401 KCADGT
+401 PCADGT
-407 KTRECDV
+407 KTRECDI

-419 TVTVPATEEHQ
+419 ILTVPATEEHQ
-430 RTDWIVT
+430 LTDWIVT

-456 NVVETETINALE
+456 NVVKTETIGALG

-473 YVDDNRPAC
+473 YVDDNKPAC

-490 CTRCDAKDTRK
+490 CTRCNAKNTRK
-501 TSDPIRAHKFT
+501 TSGPIRAHKFT
-512 RYIFGTFDG
+512 RYVLATFDG

-527 DCDYKGCTAYD
+527 YCDYEGCTAYD
-538 DKAFSLDNY
+538 DKAISTKDY
-547 KENGYVLAATEAS
+547 KENLCVLAATEAS
-560 ETIADY
+560 ETIAKY
-566 AEEVIKQAMRDAETA
+566 ADDVIKQAMRDAETA
-581 VANASTRE
+581 VKNASTRE

-607 NKKVSGEVRMDPGWG
+607 NKKIEGEVRADLDPEHKLPDLLHG
-622 AWAIVKIPYSVT
+622 AAIVKLPYSVT
-634 ITKEMV
+634 VTEDMV

-673 KVEDTV
+673 KVADTV

-700 ITAALNGG
+700 ITAALNEG

-764 IEELKKDETYGKYLN
+764 IEELKEDEEYSKYLN

-799 NDTAFVDTIRGI
+799 NDTAFVDAVRGV
-811 VQIALSN
+811 VQNALSN

-832 LAQLREDLLKVQ
+832 LAQLRSDLLKVQ

-874 PFGDLTSWIGKWVG
+874 PFGDLTSWIGKKVG
-888 EFAKDKAVSEVV
+888 AFAKDKAVSEVV

-911 LYIKYITCPGHD
+911 LYIKYITCGEHR
-923 YHYITTRATT
+923 HVIEEIAAT
-933 CTEDGEEKLKCSK
+933 CTEPAYTIDSCDK
-946 CGWVRSD
+946 CGWRFS
-953 NKITHEKLG
+953 KSKTGEPLG
-962 HVPVVDEAVDPTE
+962 HVPVVDEAADPTE

-983 SHCARCGA
+983 SHCARCSA

-1015 PEEAVTAMRYENRK
+1015 PEETVTAMRYENRK
-1029 KLDAAMDAALT
+1029 KLDAAIDAALT

-1066 RYPEEGFTGYVPR
+1066 RYPEEGFTGYVAR

-1114 TQTDKGLQL
+1114 AQTDKGLL
-1123 TVYAQAVVA
+1123 RT
-1132 LAWKEAK
+1132 WGCSGK

>member
-1 MKRFQ
+1 MYFR
-6 AMAQR
+6 
-11 ITAFVLSAGMMAS
+11 
-24 AAAPTVLAA
+24 LAA

-48 ELGNEDVSDETFHEP
+48 ELGNVDVSDETYHEP
-63 DDRGLAADAEFF
+63 DDRGLAADAADHTW
-75 YGEADDDIDLDDLT
+75 GEWYDGTYQEGEDGEIQNVKIRICSDCGVL
-89 EEQLAEQAAVDES
+89 QL
-102 GHKKHTPDTDDL
+102 
-114 VYEQPS
+114 
-120 TCAQRGYAIYRCSF
+120 
-134 ELEQEDGTVAHCYH
+134 EDGTV
-148 WVVVW
+148 
-153 LSLTD
+153 LTPSTD
-158 HEWGEWQEPDDADS
+158 EKLEI
-172 QKYRVC
+172 V
-178 SVCNAVEY
+178 
-186 EDDTAV
+186 
-192 TPDGVPVTDPDHPE
+192 DPDEPE
-206 WLPGDIGVG
+206 QLAPGVNLD
-215 GNYDDQIELARG
+215 GNYDDQIAPCDSVGIHDGAHQFDYTGATNVKVWYSRP
-227 HTHSKNFLLETIE
+227 
-240 ATCTEPKKRKWKC
+240 TCTQTGSALVRCIKWWHVKFYIPFKGWQESSGQCDYSETHTINMAPHTWPSDGTVEQASPCVDGWKVWRCTVCNTELRRDKIGAKPHQYGDPITVKPTCEKGGKTYQKC
-253 WCTFNFW
+253 SVCGDEHVIET
-260 DTQGEKLGHMPEQD
+260 TAPLGHS
-274 AQTYTKP
+274 
-281 ATCTEDGVTYKYCG
+281 
-295 RNNNGT
+295 
-301 TCMYEYPNT
+301 
-310 RQTLFATGHHTGDED
+310 
-325 DAHKWVKGDGTD
+325 
-337 VGWTEE
+337 
-343 PATCTTAGKRY
+343 
-354 RRCDTCQKEE
+354 
-364 VDNTYADAHP
+364 
-374 ATGHITDGVK
+374 TDGVK
-384 WTKDD
+384 WTKGDN
-389 GSEIGWVVNQPY
+389 SNVGWVVNQPY
-401 KCADGT
+401 PCADGT
-407 KTRECDV
+407 KTRECDI

-419 TVTVPATEEHQ
+419 TVTVPATKAHQ
-430 RTDWIVT
+430 LTDWEVT

-456 NVVETETINALE
+456 NVVKTETIGALG

-473 YVDDNRPAC
+473 YVDDNKPAC

-490 CTRCDAKDTRK
+490 CTRCNAKNTRK
-501 TSDPIRAHKFT
+501 TSGPIRAHKFT
-512 RYIFGTFDG
+512 RYVLATFDG

-527 DCDYKGCTAYD
+527 YCDYEGCTAYD
-538 DKAFSLDNY
+538 DKAISTKDY
-547 KENGYVLAATEAS
+547 KENLCVLAATEAS
-560 ETIADY
+560 ETIAKY
-566 AEEVIKQAMRDAETA
+566 ADDVIKQAMRDAETA
-581 VANASTRE
+581 VKNASTRE

-607 NKKVSGEVRMDPGWG
+607 NKKIEGEVRADLDPEHKLPDLLHG
-622 AWAIVKIPYSVT
+622 AAIVKLPYSVT
-634 ITKEMV
+634 VTEDMV

-673 KVEDTV
+673 KVADTV

-700 ITAALNGG
+700 ITAALNEG

-764 IEELKKDETYGKYLN
+764 IEELKEDEEYSKYLN

-799 NDTAFVDTIRGI
+799 NDTAFVDAVRGV
-811 VQIALSN
+811 VQNALSN

-832 LAQLREDLLKVQ
+832 LAQLRSDLLKVQ

-874 PFGDLTSWIGKWVG
+874 PFGDLTSWIGKKVG
-888 EFAKDKAVSEVV
+888 AFAKDKAVSEVV

-911 LYIKYITCPGHD
+911 LYIKYITCGEHR
-923 YHYITTRATT
+923 HVTEEIAAT
-933 CTEDGEEKLKCSK
+933 CTEPAYTIDSCDK
-946 CGWVRSD
+946 CGWRFS
-953 NKITHEKLG
+953 KSKTGEPLG
-962 HVPVVDEAVDPTE
+962 HVPVVDEAADPTE

-1015 PEEAVTAMRYENRK
+1015 PEETVTAMRYENRK

-1114 TQTDKGLQL
+1114 AQTDKGLQL

>member
-1 MKRFQ
+1 MKW
-6 AMAQR
+6 
-11 ITAFVLSAGMMAS
+11 T
-24 AAAPTVLAA
+24 
-33 QQAPS
+33 
-38 APLGAENSVD
+38 
-48 ELGNEDVSDETFHEP
+48 
-63 DDRGLAADAEFF
+63 
-75 YGEADDDIDLDDLT
+75 
-89 EEQLAEQAAVDES
+89 
-102 GHKKHTPDTDDL
+102 
-114 VYEQPS
+114 
-120 TCAQRGYAIYRCSF
+120 
-134 ELEQEDGTVAHCYH
+134 
-148 WVVVW
+148 
-153 LSLTD
+153 
-158 HEWGEWQEPDDADS
+158 
-172 QKYRVC
+172 
-178 SVCNAVEY
+178 
-186 EDDTAV
+186 
-192 TPDGVPVTDPDHPE
+192 
-206 WLPGDIGVG
+206 
-215 GNYDDQIELARG
+215 
-227 HTHSKNFLLETIE
+227 
-240 ATCTEPKKRKWKC
+240 
-253 WCTFNFW
+253 
-260 DTQGEKLGHMPEQD
+260 
-274 AQTYTKP
+274 
-281 ATCTEDGVTYKYCG
+281 
-295 RNNNGT
+295 
-301 TCMYEYPNT
+301 
-310 RQTLFATGHHTGDED
+310 
-325 DAHKWVKGDGTD
+325 KGDGSN
-337 VGWTEE
+337 V
-343 PATCTTAGKRY
+343 
-354 RRCDTCQKEE
+354 
-364 VDNTYADAHP
+364 
-374 ATGHITDGVK
+374 
-384 WTKDD
+384 
-389 GSEIGWVVNQPY
+389 GWVVNQPY
-401 KCADGT
+401 PCAEGT

-419 TVTVPATEEHQ
+419 TVTVPATKAHQ
-430 RTDWIVT
+430 LTDWEVT

-456 NVVETETINALE
+456 NVVETETINALG

-482 CDQYETGT
+482 CDQYETGI
-490 CTRCDAKDTRK
+490 CTRCNAKDTRK
-501 TSDPIRAHKFT
+501 TGGPIRAHKFT
-512 RYIFGTFDG
+512 HYEFGTFDG

-527 DCDYKGCTAYD
+527 NCDYKGCTAYD

-566 AEEVIKQAMRDAETA
+566 AEDVIKQAMRDAETA

-607 NKKVSGEVRMDPGWG
+607 SKKVSGEVRIDPGWG

-673 KVEDTV
+673 KVADTV

-700 ITAALNGG
+700 ITAALNEG

-764 IEELKKDETYGKYLN
+764 IEELKEDEEYSKYLN

-799 NDTAFVDTIRGI
+799 NDTAFVDAVRGI
-811 VQIALSN
+811 VQNALSN

-832 LAQLREDLLKVQ
+832 LAQLRSDLLKVQ

-874 PFGDLTSWIGKWVG
+874 PFGDLTSWIGKKVG
-888 EFAKDKAVSEVV
+888 AFAKDKAVSEVV

-911 LYIKYITCPGHD
+911 LYIKYITCGEHR
-923 YHYITTRATT
+923 HVTEEIAAT
-933 CTEDGEEKLKCSK
+933 CTEPAYTIDSCDK
-946 CGWVRSD
+946 CGWRFS
-953 NKITHEKLG
+953 KSKTGEPLG
-962 HVPVVDEAVDPTE
+962 HVPVVDEAADPTE

-1015 PEEAVTAMRYENRK
+1015 PEETVTAMRYENRK

-1040 KAGYTAA
+1040 KAGYTVA

-1066 RYPEEGFTGYVPR
+1066 RYPEEGFTGYVAR

-1114 TQTDKGLQL
+1114 AQTDKGLQL

>member
-33 QQAPS
+33 QQVPS

-48 ELGNEDVSDETFHEP
+48 ELGNEDLSDETYHEP
-63 DDRGLAADAEFF
+63 DDRGLAADAADHTW
-75 YGEADDDIDLDDLT
+75 GEWYDGTYQEGEDGEIQNVKIRICSDCGVL
-89 EEQLAEQAAVDES
+89 QL
-102 GHKKHTPDTDDL
+102 
-114 VYEQPS
+114 
-120 TCAQRGYAIYRCSF
+120 
-134 ELEQEDGTVAHCYH
+134 EDGTV
-148 WVVVW
+148 
-153 LSLTD
+153 LTPSTD
-158 HEWGEWQEPDDADS
+158 EKLEI
-172 QKYRVC
+172 V
-178 SVCNAVEY
+178 
-186 EDDTAV
+186 
-192 TPDGVPVTDPDHPE
+192 DPDEPE
-206 WLPGDIGVG
+206 QLAPGVNLD
-215 GNYDDQIELARG
+215 GNYDDQIAPCDSVGIHDGAHQFDYTGATNVKVWYSRP
-227 HTHSKNFLLETIE
+227 
-240 ATCTEPKKRKWKC
+240 TCTQTGSALVRCIKWWHVKFYIPFKGWQESSGQCDYSETHTINMAPHTWPSDGTVEQASPCVDGWKVWRCTVCNTELRRDKIGAKPHQYGDPITVKPTCEKGGKTYQKC
-253 WCTFNFW
+253 SVCEDEHVIET
-260 DTQGEKLGHMPEQD
+260 TAPLGHS
-274 AQTYTKP
+274 
-281 ATCTEDGVTYKYCG
+281 
-295 RNNNGT
+295 
-301 TCMYEYPNT
+301 
-310 RQTLFATGHHTGDED
+310 
-325 DAHKWVKGDGTD
+325 
-337 VGWTEE
+337 
-343 PATCTTAGKRY
+343 
-354 RRCDTCQKEE
+354 
-364 VDNTYADAHP
+364 
-374 ATGHITDGVK
+374 TDGVK
-384 WTKDD
+384 WTKGDN
-389 GSEIGWVVNQPY
+389 SNVGWVVNQPY
-401 KCADGT
+401 PCADGT
-407 KTRECDV
+407 KTRECDI

-419 TVTVPATEEHQ
+419 ILTVPATEEHQ
-430 RTDWIVT
+430 LTDWIVT

-456 NVVETETINALE
+456 NVVKTETIGALG

-473 YVDDNRPAC
+473 YVDDNKPAC

-490 CTRCDAKDTRK
+490 CTRCNAKNTRK
-501 TSDPIRAHKFT
+501 TSGPIRAHKFT
-512 RYIFGTFDG
+512 RYVLATFDG

-527 DCDYKGCTAYD
+527 YCDYEGCTAYD
-538 DKAFSLDNY
+538 DKAISTKDY
-547 KENGYVLAATEAS
+547 KENLCVLAATEAS
-560 ETIADY
+560 ETIAKY
-566 AEEVIKQAMRDAETA
+566 ADDVIKQAMRDAETA
-581 VANASTRE
+581 VKNASTRE

-607 NKKVSGEVRMDPGWG
+607 NKKIEGEVRADLDPEHKLPDLLHG
-622 AWAIVKIPYSVT
+622 AAIVKLPYSVT
-634 ITKEMV
+634 VTEDMV

-673 KVEDTV
+673 KVADTV

-700 ITAALNGG
+700 ITAALNEG

-764 IEELKKDETYGKYLN
+764 IEELKEDEEYSKYLN

-799 NDTAFVDTIRGI
+799 NDTAFVDAVRGI

-832 LAQLREDLLKVQ
+832 LAQLRSDLLKVQ

-874 PFGDLTSWIGKWVG
+874 PFGDLTSWIGKKVG
-888 EFAKDKAVSEVV
+888 AFAKDKAVSEVV

-911 LYIKYITCPGHD
+911 LYIKYITCGEH
-923 YHYITTRATT
+923 HHVTEEIAAT
-933 CTEDGEEKLKCSK
+933 CTEPAYTIDSCDK
-946 CGWVRSD
+946 CGWRFS
-953 NKITHEKLG
+953 KSKTGEPLG
-962 HVPVVDEAVDPTE
+962 HVPVVDEAADPTE

-1015 PEEAVTAMRYENRK
+1015 PEETVTAMRYENRK

-1040 KAGYTAA
+1040 KAGYTVA

-1066 RYPEEGFTGYVPR
+1066 RYPEEGFTGYVAR

-1114 TQTDKGLQL
+1114 AQTDKGLQL

>member
-1 MKRFQ
+1 MKW
-6 AMAQR
+6 A
-11 ITAFVLSAGMMAS
+11 
-24 AAAPTVLAA
+24 
-33 QQAPS
+33 
-38 APLGAENSVD
+38 
-48 ELGNEDVSDETFHEP
+48 
-63 DDRGLAADAEFF
+63 
-75 YGEADDDIDLDDLT
+75 
-89 EEQLAEQAAVDES
+89 
-102 GHKKHTPDTDDL
+102 
-114 VYEQPS
+114 
-120 TCAQRGYAIYRCSF
+120 
-134 ELEQEDGTVAHCYH
+134 
-148 WVVVW
+148 
-153 LSLTD
+153 
-158 HEWGEWQEPDDADS
+158 
-172 QKYRVC
+172 
-178 SVCNAVEY
+178 
-186 EDDTAV
+186 
-192 TPDGVPVTDPDHPE
+192 
-206 WLPGDIGVG
+206 
-215 GNYDDQIELARG
+215 
-227 HTHSKNFLLETIE
+227 
-240 ATCTEPKKRKWKC
+240 
-253 WCTFNFW
+253 
-260 DTQGEKLGHMPEQD
+260 
-274 AQTYTKP
+274 
-281 ATCTEDGVTYKYCG
+281 
-295 RNNNGT
+295 
-301 TCMYEYPNT
+301 
-310 RQTLFATGHHTGDED
+310 
-325 DAHKWVKGDGTD
+325 KGDGSN
-337 VGWTEE
+337 V
-343 PATCTTAGKRY
+343 
-354 RRCDTCQKEE
+354 
-364 VDNTYADAHP
+364 
-374 ATGHITDGVK
+374 
-384 WTKDD
+384 
-389 GSEIGWVVNQPY
+389 GWVVNQPY
-401 KCADGT
+401 PCAEGT

-419 TVTVPATEEHQ
+419 TVTVPVTKAHQ
-430 RTDWIVT
+430 LTDWEVT

-456 NVVETETINALE
+456 NVVETETINELG

-490 CTRCDAKDTRK
+490 CTRCGAKDSRK

-512 RYIFGTFDG
+512 RYVFSTFDG

-527 DCDYKGCTAYD
+527 NCDYEGCTAYD

-566 AEEVIKQAMRDAETA
+566 AEKVIKQAMRDAETA

-607 NKKVSGEVRMDPGWG
+607 SKKVSGEVRMDPGWG

-634 ITKEMV
+634 ITEKMV

-673 KVEDTV
+673 KVADTV

-700 ITAALNGG
+700 ITAALNEG

-726 SNLILQLAGDLVQ
+726 SNLIFQLAGDLVQ

-764 IEELKKDETYGKYLN
+764 IEELKEDEEYSKYLN
-779 NALGDELLAELRPKL
+779 NALGDEMLAELRPKL

-799 NDTAFVDTIRGI
+799 NDTAFVDAVRGI

-832 LAQLREDLLKVQ
+832 LAQLRSDLLKVQ

-874 PFGDLTSWIGKWVG
+874 PFGDLTSWIGKKVG
-888 EFAKDKAVSEVV
+888 AFAKDKAVSEVV

-911 LYIKYITCPGHD
+911 LYIKYITCGEHR
-923 YHYITTRATT
+923 HVTEEIAAT
-933 CTEDGEEKLKCSK
+933 CTEPAYTIDSCDK
-946 CGWVRSD
+946 CGWRFS
-953 NKITHEKLG
+953 KSKTGEPLG
-962 HVPVVDEAVDPTE
+962 HVPVVDEAADPTE

-1015 PEEAVTAMRYENRK
+1015 PEEVVTAMRYENRK

-1086 KKYTWYAVQLLTVDA
+1086 KKYTWYAVQLLTVDV

-1114 TQTDKGLQL
+1114 AQTDKGLQL

>member
-33 QQAPS
+33 QQVPS

-48 ELGNEDVSDETFHEP
+48 ELGNVDVSDETYREA
-63 DDRGLAADAEFF
+63 DDRGLAADA
-75 YGEADDDIDLDDLT
+75 AD
-89 EEQLAEQAAVDES
+89 
-102 GHKKHTPDTDDL
+102 HT
-114 VYEQPS
+114 
-120 TCAQRGYAIYRCSF
+120 
-134 ELEQEDGTVAHCYH
+134 
-148 WVVVW
+148 
-153 LSLTD
+153 
-158 HEWGEWQEPDDADS
+158 WGEWLEG
-172 QKYRVC
+172 
-178 SVCNAVEY
+178 EY
-186 EDDTAV
+186 EDGSTVRFRICEDGDAV
-192 TPDGVPVTDPDHPE
+192 QFEDGNIMIPEGGSADRTLDDVVTSDQPE
-206 WLPGDIGVG
+206 WLEQGMLMGTDAYGIQTAADRAKVDQKW
-215 GNYDDQIELARG
+215 NYEAD
-227 HTHSKNFLLETIE
+227 HSKWTIDRSTTYYHGYDGMGNDHGKYGLNVWTSESTHKERAVTCEKSGYIGHKCALYTTFFGRKVTLCDKEWQETI
-240 ATCTEPKKRKWKC
+240 
-253 WCTFNFW
+253 
-260 DTQGEKLGHMPEQD
+260 
-274 AQTYTKP
+274 P
-281 ATCTEDGVTYKYCG
+281 APGQHLH
-295 RNNNGT
+295 NL
-301 TCMYEYPNT
+301 YE
-310 RQTLFATGHHTGDED
+310 
-325 DAHKWVKGDGTD
+325 VK
-337 VGWTEE
+337 
-343 PATCTTAGKRY
+343 ATCTTDGVKYYYCGRDNGAGSDRNKGNGSICYYVWEDETVVTKAVGHLSSTGEYWFPNDEATKDKGWQTKAATCGEAGKRY
-354 RRCDTCQKEE
+354 RDCVNCDAADGKEE
-364 VDNTYADAHP
+364 DPSYADAHP
-374 ATGHITDGVK
+374 ATGHETDGVK
-384 WTKDD
+384 WAKGD
-389 GSEIGWVVNQPY
+389 GSNVGWVVNQPY
-401 KCADGT
+401 PCAEGT
-407 KTRECDV
+407 KTRECDI

-419 TVTVPATEEHQ
+419 TVTVPVTEAHQ
-430 RTDWIVT
+430 LTDWEVT

-456 NVVETETINALE
+456 NVVETEIINELG

-473 YVDDNRPAC
+473 YVDDNKPAC

-490 CTRCDAKDTRK
+490 CTRCGAKDTRK

-512 RYIFGTFDG
+512 HYEFGTFDG

-527 DCDYKGCTAYD
+527 NCDYKGCTAYD

-566 AEEVIKQAMRDAETA
+566 AEDVIKQAMRDAETA

-607 NKKVSGEVRMDPGWG
+607 SKKVSGEVRIDPGWG

-673 KVEDTV
+673 KVADTV

-700 ITAALNGG
+700 ITAALNEG

-764 IEELKKDETYGKYLN
+764 IEELKEDEEYSKYLN

-799 NDTAFVDTIRGI
+799 NDTAFVDAVRGV
-811 VQIALSN
+811 VQNALSN

-832 LAQLREDLLKVQ
+832 LAQLRSDLLKVQ

-874 PFGDLTSWIGKWVG
+874 PFGDLTSWIGKKVG
-888 EFAKDKAVSEVV
+888 AFAKDKAVSEVV

-911 LYIKYITCPGHD
+911 LYIKYITCGEHR
-923 YHYITTRATT
+923 HVIEEIAAT
-933 CTEDGEEKLKCSK
+933 CTEPAYTIDSCDK
-946 CGWVRSD
+946 CGWRFS
-953 NKITHEKLG
+953 KSKTGEPLG
-962 HVPVVDEAVDPTE
+962 HVPVVDEAADPTE

-1015 PEEAVTAMRYENRK
+1015 PEETVTAMRYENRK

-1066 RYPEEGFTGYVPR
+1066 RYPEEGFTGYVAR

-1114 TQTDKGLQL
+1114 AQTDKGLQL

>member
-1 MKRFQ
+1 M
-6 AMAQR
+6 
-11 ITAFVLSAGMMAS
+11 
-24 AAAPTVLAA
+24 
-33 QQAPS
+33 
-38 APLGAENSVD
+38 
-48 ELGNEDVSDETFHEP
+48 
-63 DDRGLAADAEFF
+63 
-75 YGEADDDIDLDDLT
+75 
-89 EEQLAEQAAVDES
+89 
-102 GHKKHTPDTDDL
+102 
-114 VYEQPS
+114 
-120 TCAQRGYAIYRCSF
+120 
-134 ELEQEDGTVAHCYH
+134 
-148 WVVVW
+148 
-153 LSLTD
+153 
-158 HEWGEWQEPDDADS
+158 
-172 QKYRVC
+172 
-178 SVCNAVEY
+178 
-186 EDDTAV
+186 
-192 TPDGVPVTDPDHPE
+192 
-206 WLPGDIGVG
+206 
-215 GNYDDQIELARG
+215 
-227 HTHSKNFLLETIE
+227 
-240 ATCTEPKKRKWKC
+240 
-253 WCTFNFW
+253 
-260 DTQGEKLGHMPEQD
+260 
-274 AQTYTKP
+274 
-281 ATCTEDGVTYKYCG
+281 
-295 RNNNGT
+295 
-301 TCMYEYPNT
+301 
-310 RQTLFATGHHTGDED
+310 
-325 DAHKWVKGDGTD
+325 
-337 VGWTEE
+337 
-343 PATCTTAGKRY
+343 
-354 RRCDTCQKEE
+354 
-364 VDNTYADAHP
+364 
-374 ATGHITDGVK
+374 
-384 WTKDD
+384 
-389 GSEIGWVVNQPY
+389 
-401 KCADGT
+401 
-407 KTRECDV
+407 
-414 CHEKE
+414 
-419 TVTVPATEEHQ
+419 
-430 RTDWIVT
+430 
-437 VEPTCTTTG
+437 EPTCTTTG

-456 NVVETETINALE
+456 NVVETETIGALG

-490 CTRCDAKDTRK
+490 CTRCNAKDTRK
-501 TSDPIRAHKFT
+501 TSGPIRAHKFT
-512 RYIFGTFDG
+512 RYVLATFDG

-527 DCDYKGCTAYD
+527 YCDYEGCTAYD
-538 DKAFSLDNY
+538 DKAISTKDY
-547 KENGYVLAATEAS
+547 KENLCVLAATEAS
-560 ETIADY
+560 ETIAKY
-566 AEEVIKQAMRDAETA
+566 ADDVIKQAMRDAETA
-581 VANASTRE
+581 VKNASTRE

-607 NKKVSGEVRMDPGWG
+607 NKKIEGEVRADLDPEHKLPDLLHG
-622 AWAIVKIPYSVT
+622 AAIVKLPYSVT
-634 ITKEMV
+634 VTEDMV

-673 KVEDTV
+673 KVADTV

-700 ITAALNGG
+700 ITAALNEG

-764 IEELKKDETYGKYLN
+764 IEELKEDEEYSKYLN
-779 NALGDELLAELRPKL
+779 NALGDQLLAELRPKL

-799 NDTAFVDTIRGI
+799 NDTAFVDAVRGV
-811 VQIALSN
+811 VQNALSN

-832 LAQLREDLLKVQ
+832 LAQLRSDLLKVQ

-874 PFGDLTSWIGKWVG
+874 PFGDLTSWIGKKVG
-888 EFAKDKAVSEVV
+888 AFAKDKAVSEVV

-911 LYIKYITCPGHD
+911 LYIKYITCGEHR
-923 YHYITTRATT
+923 HVTEEIAAT
-933 CTEDGEEKLKCSK
+933 CTEPAYTIDSCDK
-946 CGWVRSD
+946 CGWRFS
-953 NKITHEKLG
+953 KSKTGEPLG
-962 HVPVVDEAVDPTE
+962 HVPVVDEAADPTE

-1015 PEEAVTAMRYENRK
+1015 PEETVTAMRYENRK

-1066 RYPEEGFTGYVPR
+1066 RYPEEGFTGYVAR

-1114 TQTDKGLQL
+1114 AQTDKGLQL

>member
-48 ELGNEDVSDETFHEP
+48 ELGNVDVSDETDHEP
-63 DDRGLAADAEFF
+63 DDRGLAADAADHTW
-75 YGEADDDIDLDDLT
+75 GEWYDGTYQEGEDGEIQNVKIRICSDCGVL
-89 EEQLAEQAAVDES
+89 QL
-102 GHKKHTPDTDDL
+102 
-114 VYEQPS
+114 
-120 TCAQRGYAIYRCSF
+120 
-134 ELEQEDGTVAHCYH
+134 EDGTV
-148 WVVVW
+148 
-153 LSLTD
+153 LTPSTD
-158 HEWGEWQEPDDADS
+158 EKLEI
-172 QKYRVC
+172 V
-178 SVCNAVEY
+178 
-186 EDDTAV
+186 
-192 TPDGVPVTDPDHPE
+192 DPDEPE
-206 WLPGDIGVG
+206 QLAPGVNLD
-215 GNYDDQIELARG
+215 GNYDDQIAPCDSVGIHDGAHQFDYTGATNVKVWYSRP
-227 HTHSKNFLLETIE
+227 
-240 ATCTEPKKRKWKC
+240 TCTQTGSALVRCIKWWHVKFYIPFKGWQESSGQCDYSETHTINMAPHTWPSDGTVEQASPCVDGWKVWRCTVCNTELRRDKIGAKPHQYGDPITVKPTCEKGGKTYQKC
-253 WCTFNFW
+253 SVCGDEHVIET
-260 DTQGEKLGHMPEQD
+260 TAPLGHS
-274 AQTYTKP
+274 
-281 ATCTEDGVTYKYCG
+281 
-295 RNNNGT
+295 
-301 TCMYEYPNT
+301 
-310 RQTLFATGHHTGDED
+310 
-325 DAHKWVKGDGTD
+325 
-337 VGWTEE
+337 
-343 PATCTTAGKRY
+343 
-354 RRCDTCQKEE
+354 
-364 VDNTYADAHP
+364 
-374 ATGHITDGVK
+374 TDGVK
-384 WTKDD
+384 WTKGDN
-389 GSEIGWVVNQPY
+389 SNVGWVVNQPY
-401 KCADGT
+401 PCADGT
-407 KTRECDV
+407 KTRECDI

-419 TVTVPATEEHQ
+419 ILTVPATEEHQ
-430 RTDWIVT
+430 LTDWIVT

-456 NVVETETINALE
+456 NVVKTETIGALG

-473 YVDDNRPAC
+473 YVDDNKPAC

-490 CTRCDAKDTRK
+490 CTRCNAKNTRK
-501 TSDPIRAHKFT
+501 TSGPIRAHKFT
-512 RYIFGTFDG
+512 RYVLATFDG

-527 DCDYKGCTAYD
+527 YCDYEGCTAYD
-538 DKAFSLDNY
+538 DKAISTKDY
-547 KENGYVLAATEAS
+547 KENLCVLAATEAS
-560 ETIADY
+560 ETIAKY
-566 AEEVIKQAMRDAETA
+566 ADDVIKQAMRDAETA
-581 VANASTRE
+581 VKNASTRE

-607 NKKVSGEVRMDPGWG
+607 NKKIEGEVRADLDPEHKLPDLLHG
-622 AWAIVKIPYSVT
+622 AAIVKLPYSVT
-634 ITKEMV
+634 VTEDMV

-673 KVEDTV
+673 KVADTV

-700 ITAALNGG
+700 ITAALNEG

-764 IEELKKDETYGKYLN
+764 IEELKEDEEYSKYLN

-799 NDTAFVDTIRGI
+799 NDTAFVDAVRGV
-811 VQIALSN
+811 VQNALSN

-832 LAQLREDLLKVQ
+832 LAQLRSDLLKVQ
-844 DPVEQEMI
+844 YPVEQEMI

-874 PFGDLTSWIGKWVG
+874 PFGDLTSWIGKKVG
-888 EFAKDKAVSEVV
+888 AFAKDKAVSEVV

-911 LYIKYITCPGHD
+911 LYIKYITCGEHR
-923 YHYITTRATT
+923 HVIEEIAAT
-933 CTEDGEEKLKCSK
+933 CTEPAYTIDSCDK
-946 CGWVRSD
+946 CGWRFS
-953 NKITHEKLG
+953 KSKTGEPLG
-962 HVPVVDEAVDPTE
+962 HVPVVDEAADPTE

-983 SHCARCGA
+983 SHCARCSA

-1015 PEEAVTAMRYENRK
+1015 PEETVTAMRYENRK
-1029 KLDAAMDAALT
+1029 KLDAAIDAALT

-1066 RYPEEGFTGYVPR
+1066 RYPEEGFTGYVAR

-1114 TQTDKGLQL
+1114 AQTDKGLQF

>member
-1 MKRFQ
+1 M
-6 AMAQR
+6 
-11 ITAFVLSAGMMAS
+11 
-24 AAAPTVLAA
+24 
-33 QQAPS
+33 
-38 APLGAENSVD
+38 
-48 ELGNEDVSDETFHEP
+48 
-63 DDRGLAADAEFF
+63 
-75 YGEADDDIDLDDLT
+75 
-89 EEQLAEQAAVDES
+89 
-102 GHKKHTPDTDDL
+102 
-114 VYEQPS
+114 
-120 TCAQRGYAIYRCSF
+120 
-134 ELEQEDGTVAHCYH
+134 
-148 WVVVW
+148 
-153 LSLTD
+153 
-158 HEWGEWQEPDDADS
+158 
-172 QKYRVC
+172 
-178 SVCNAVEY
+178 
-186 EDDTAV
+186 
-192 TPDGVPVTDPDHPE
+192 
-206 WLPGDIGVG
+206 
-215 GNYDDQIELARG
+215 
-227 HTHSKNFLLETIE
+227 
-240 ATCTEPKKRKWKC
+240 
-253 WCTFNFW
+253 
-260 DTQGEKLGHMPEQD
+260 
-274 AQTYTKP
+274 
-281 ATCTEDGVTYKYCG
+281 
-295 RNNNGT
+295 
-301 TCMYEYPNT
+301 
-310 RQTLFATGHHTGDED
+310 
-325 DAHKWVKGDGTD
+325 
-337 VGWTEE
+337 
-343 PATCTTAGKRY
+343 
-354 RRCDTCQKEE
+354 
-364 VDNTYADAHP
+364 
-374 ATGHITDGVK
+374 K
-384 WTKDD
+384 WTKGDN
-389 GSEIGWVVNQPY
+389 SNVGWVVNQPY
-401 KCADGT
+401 PCADGT
-407 KTRECDV
+407 KTRECDI

-419 TVTVPATEEHQ
+419 ILTVPATEEHQ
-430 RTDWIVT
+430 LTDWEVT
-437 VEPTCTTTG
+437 AKPTCTTTG

-456 NVVETETINALE
+456 NVVETETIGALG

-490 CTRCDAKDTRK
+490 CTRCGAKDTRK
-501 TSDPIRAHKFT
+501 TGGPIRAHKFT
-512 RYIFGTFDG
+512 HYEFGTFDG

-527 DCDYKGCTAYD
+527 NCDYKGCTAYD

-547 KENGYVLAATEAS
+547 KENGYVLAATKAS

-566 AEEVIKQAMRDAETA
+566 AEDVIKQAMRDAETA
-581 VANASTRE
+581 VKNASTRE

-607 NKKVSGEVRMDPGWG
+607 NKKIEGEVRADLDPEHKLPDLLHG
-622 AWAIVKIPYSVT
+622 AAIVKLPYSVT
-634 ITKEMV
+634 VTEDMV

-673 KVEDTV
+673 KVADTV

-700 ITAALNGG
+700 ITAALNEG

-764 IEELKKDETYGKYLN
+764 IEELKEDEEYSKYLN

-799 NDTAFVDTIRGI
+799 NDTAFVDAVRGV
-811 VQIALSN
+811 VQNALSN

-832 LAQLREDLLKVQ
+832 LAQLRSDLLKVQ

-874 PFGDLTSWIGKWVG
+874 PFGDLTSWIGKKVG
-888 EFAKDKAVSEVV
+888 AFAKDKAVSEVV

-911 LYIKYITCPGHD
+911 LYIKYITCGEHR
-923 YHYITTRATT
+923 HVTEEIAAT
-933 CTEDGEEKLKCSK
+933 CTEPAYTIDSCDK
-946 CGWVRSD
+946 CGWRFS
-953 NKITHEKLG
+953 KSKTGEPLG
-962 HVPVVDEAVDPTE
+962 HVPVVDEAADPTE

-1015 PEEAVTAMRYENRK
+1015 PEETVTAMRYENRK

-1114 TQTDKGLQL
+1114 AQTDKGLQL

-1132 LAWKEAK
+1132 LAWKETK

>member
-1 MKRFQ
+1 M
-6 AMAQR
+6 
-11 ITAFVLSAGMMAS
+11 
-24 AAAPTVLAA
+24 
-33 QQAPS
+33 
-38 APLGAENSVD
+38 
-48 ELGNEDVSDETFHEP
+48 
-63 DDRGLAADAEFF
+63 
-75 YGEADDDIDLDDLT
+75 
-89 EEQLAEQAAVDES
+89 
-102 GHKKHTPDTDDL
+102 
-114 VYEQPS
+114 
-120 TCAQRGYAIYRCSF
+120 
-134 ELEQEDGTVAHCYH
+134 EDGTV
-148 WVVVW
+148 
-153 LSLTD
+153 LTPSTD
-158 HEWGEWQEPDDADS
+158 EKLEI
-172 QKYRVC
+172 V
-178 SVCNAVEY
+178 
-186 EDDTAV
+186 
-192 TPDGVPVTDPDHPE
+192 DPDEPE
-206 WLPGDIGVG
+206 QLAPGVNLD
-215 GNYDDQIELARG
+215 GNYDDQIAPCDSVGIHDGAHQFDYTGATNVKVWYSRP
-227 HTHSKNFLLETIE
+227 
-240 ATCTEPKKRKWKC
+240 TCTQTGSALVRCIKWWHVKFYIPFKGWQESSGQCDYSETHTINMAPHTWPSDGTVEQASPCVDGWKVWRCTVCNTELRRDKIGAKPHQYGDPITVKPTCEKGGKTYQKC
-253 WCTFNFW
+253 SVCGDEHVIET
-260 DTQGEKLGHMPEQD
+260 TAPLGHS
-274 AQTYTKP
+274 
-281 ATCTEDGVTYKYCG
+281 
-295 RNNNGT
+295 
-301 TCMYEYPNT
+301 
-310 RQTLFATGHHTGDED
+310 
-325 DAHKWVKGDGTD
+325 
-337 VGWTEE
+337 
-343 PATCTTAGKRY
+343 
-354 RRCDTCQKEE
+354 
-364 VDNTYADAHP
+364 
-374 ATGHITDGVK
+374 TDGVK
-384 WTKDD
+384 WTKGD
-389 GSEIGWVVNQPY
+389 GSNVGWVVNQPY
-401 KCADGT
+401 PCAEGT
-407 KTRECDV
+407 KTRECDI
-414 CHEKE
+414 CHKTE
-419 TVTVPATEEHQ
+419 TVTVPATKAHQ
-430 RTDWIVT
+430 LTDWEVT

-456 NVVETETINALE
+456 NVVETETINALG

-482 CDQYETGT
+482 CDQYETGI
-490 CTRCDAKDTRK
+490 CTRCNAKDTRK
-501 TSDPIRAHKFT
+501 TGGPIRAHKFT
-512 RYIFGTFDG
+512 HYEFGTFDG

-527 DCDYKGCTAYD
+527 NCDYKGCTAYD

-566 AEEVIKQAMRDAETA
+566 AEDVIKQAMRDAETA

-607 NKKVSGEVRMDPGWG
+607 SKKVSGEVRIDPGWG

-673 KVEDTV
+673 KVADTV

-700 ITAALNGG
+700 ITAALNEG

-764 IEELKKDETYGKYLN
+764 IEELKEDEEYSKYLN

-799 NDTAFVDTIRGI
+799 NDTAFVDAVRGV
-811 VQIALSN
+811 VQNALSN

-832 LAQLREDLLKVQ
+832 LAQLRSDLLKVQ

-874 PFGDLTSWIGKWVG
+874 PFGDLTSWIGKKVG
-888 EFAKDKAVSEVV
+888 AFAKDKAVSEVV

-911 LYIKYITCPGHD
+911 LYIKYITCGEHR
-923 YHYITTRATT
+923 HVIEEIAAT
-933 CTEDGEEKLKCSK
+933 CTEPAYTIDSCDK
-946 CGWVRSD
+946 CGWRFS
-953 NKITHEKLG
+953 KSKTGEPLG
-962 HVPVVDEAVDPTE
+962 HVPVVDEAADPTE

-1015 PEEAVTAMRYENRK
+1015 PEETVTAMRYENRK

-1066 RYPEEGFTGYVPR
+1066 RYPEEGFTGYVAR

-1114 TQTDKGLQL
+1114 AQTDKGLQL